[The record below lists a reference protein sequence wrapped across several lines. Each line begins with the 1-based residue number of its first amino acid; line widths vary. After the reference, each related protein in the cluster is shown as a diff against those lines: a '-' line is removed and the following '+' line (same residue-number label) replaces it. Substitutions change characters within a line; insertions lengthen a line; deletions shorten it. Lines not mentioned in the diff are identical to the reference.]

1 MKKALKFLLAISSL
15 ALCTAGVSPLIVSC
29 ASTNSKNDFD
39 YDANNQQLEINKS
52 ELVFPS
58 ANNNLFIAYNNLL
71 ATTKTKSSAVI
82 NEKLTAIYSQWLNSL
97 GMQFSE
103 IAFDLTNITIDG
115 FSISIPT
122 TIKDLKVTNSNN
134 SQNTPTI
141 NCNKT
146 KINFASISL
155 NKINDLIANNTY
167 NAPATQLFPGY
178 SLEDIQK
185 LPEQKLLEKIP
196 SLPNSTTIFK
206 GGENFPLP
214 TYSIIQTNDGSKAL
228 RVLIFTPNKSGGLG
242 QILVTQS
249 NLDIV
254 PIQANQEVK
263 NALGDD
269 VQNNW
274 QEVVNKYMIPI
285 PEQTLTSISGTSN
298 ANVVTSYEAAQNS
311 SLVTQKIASY
321 TKDIKT
327 FKTNLETDL
336 DFFLKNYLTSLS
348 TAWEQPG
355 LITSGIFT
363 SNNLTIDGNNK
374 LLTGSVAIMLN
385 NSTTGTKKIALP
397 ITNQEILVNGNSTL
411 TILIGFNKSS
421 LSPCLVTQDATKNT
435 AYLTTAFSNVS
446 LNVYQSPINNSS
458 EMKTRDSS
466 NVAVP
471 IVSTNFPTSVN
482 VFPYSYAMKTLVTN
496 VGFGNNL
503 ISSTSLINESL
514 KKIKVDDLKNLQLNQ
529 INTTYQN
536 VLVGVKAA
544 QNLLLK
550 IAENPTLFNFLQD
563 INQDL
568 YSIFYLL
575 TNDAN
580 LSSIVS
586 DLFSTKK
593 VSEYLYTNL
602 SKITALI
609 KKLVNTYPQLSTV
622 LNMLE
627 TIGNTNQT
635 LAQMQEWVKSI
646 ESLYPTLEKLLGA
659 NIQWIMPLL
668 KTIMTSLSHDDPSII
683 SLIFNNIDPIFQFL
697 LSTDNASNLD
707 ANVVNIIGIFHT
719 YLNSLAEFSAKQIN
733 ASKDPNKY
741 KNIKVLDILVYELT
755 TPNKDSTLLKSIAT
769 VLRIIQHNSPI
780 APILDKINSMIGS
793 EIKIPSELKDY
804 SSAEWQNKIFL
815 GNVTTYQVK
824 TTTIKKTSLTTQL
837 QKIIQSLVN
846 VTVNDKSS
854 DLYTSLSN
862 NVQTTIVKNDFAYHS
877 SSATVTQNL
886 SVKMN
891 FKETVKFDL
900 MPLLVLLDNVTCE
913 VSLSSPKATTKPTTP
928 ETGLT
933 PVSPGAISLSIL
945 NIIVATALPTDI
957 VIIPD
962 NYLQLSYTANNA
974 KLRPNVNTNTGMI
987 NWAYQLT
994 EQIAIAYESKDPKD
1008 PLHKNGVLP
1017 ASNTQYTGPSKT
1029 SKYYGSTY
1037 SNSTKPGSKT
1047 KFLGLVVDIKGVKI
1061 TVYLTDFIGF
1071 NGGLT
1076 NYVTASTNLTNG
1088 TVIPNYNSAI
1098 YSAGATV
1105 QQLKSNT
1112 DFTTYLAYLINN
1124 YGQWTNSTLSQKP
1137 EFSLRDGDGLSTKI
1151 KEYFK
1156 FGSDFST
1163 NKYVSYEYGF
1173 NASQYKFINLN
1184 KLKDLKI
1191 KDLIDLISNPQK
1203 LTQDN
1208 YTYTFNLIF
1217 SVPVLY
1223 KPYGS
1228 TTSSLVTNLTFTVT
1242 SNQAPKPTAPSQP
1255 AKPTNNLNN

>member
-1 MKKALKFLLAISSL
+1 MKKALKFWLAISSL

-71 ATTKTKSSAVI
+71 ETTKAKSSAII
-82 NEKLTAIYSQWLNSL
+82 NEKLTSIYSQWLNSL
-97 GMQFSE
+97 GMEFSE

-122 TIKDLKVTNSNN
+122 TIKDLKVINSDN

-321 TKDIKT
+321 AKDITT

-363 SNNLTIDGNNK
+363 SNNLTIDENNK
-374 LLTGSVAIMLN
+374 LLTGSVAIILN

-466 NVAVP
+466 NVATP

-482 VFPYSYAMKTLVTN
+482 IFPYSYAMKTLVTN

-514 KKIKVDDLKNLQLNQ
+514 KKLKVDDLKNLQLNQ

-668 KTIMTSLSHDDPSII
+668 KTIMTSLSKDDPSII
-683 SLIFNNIDPIFQFL
+683 SLILNNIDPIFQFL

-707 ANVVNIIGIFHT
+707 ANVVKIIGIFHT
-719 YLNSLAEFSAKQIN
+719 YLKSLAEFSAKQIG

-769 VLRIIQHNSPI
+769 VLQIIQPNSPI

-804 SSAEWQNKIFL
+804 SEAEWKNEQNKL
-815 GNVTTYQVK
+815 TKKWTYKVK
-824 TTTIKKTSLTTQL
+824 TTTIKTTSLTTQL

-862 NVQTTIVKNDFAYHS
+862 NVQTTIVKNDFTYNS

-900 MPLLVLLDNVTCE
+900 MPLLVLLDNVTGE
-913 VSLSSPKATTKPTTP
+913 VSLSSSKATSSKPTTP
-928 ETGLT
+928 EAGLST
-933 PVSPGAISLSIL
+933 VTPGAIKVSILSLSL
-945 NIIVATALPTDI
+945 ATTLPTDI
-957 VIIPD
+957 VIMPD
-962 NYLQLSYTANNA
+962 NYLQFSYIANNA

-987 NWAYQLT
+987 NWAYQLI
-994 EQIAIAYESKDPKD
+994 EQIAIAYESSESSKDPFRD
-1008 PLHKNGVLP
+1008 PLYIWGILV
-1017 ASNTQYTGPSKT
+1017 ASNTKYTGPSTT
-1029 SKYYGSTY
+1029 SSYYGSNY
-1037 SNSTKPGSKT
+1037 SNSDQT
-1047 KFLGLVVDIKGVKI
+1047 KFLGVTVVLANI
-1061 TVYLTDFIGF
+1061 YLTDFIGF

-1076 NYVTASTNLTNG
+1076 NYVTASTSLTNG
-1088 TVIPNYNSAI
+1088 TTIPNYNSAI

-1105 QQLKSNT
+1105 EQLKSDT
-1112 DFTTYLAYLINN
+1112 DFTTYLADLINN
-1124 YGQWTNSTLSQKP
+1124 YGQWTNNTLSKKP
-1137 EFSLRDGDGLSTKI
+1137 EFILKDGDGLSTKI

-1173 NASQYKFINLN
+1173 SASQYKLLN
-1184 KLKDLKI
+1184 DK
-1191 KDLIDLISNPQK
+1191 
-1203 LTQDN
+1203 

-1242 SNQAPKPTAPSQP
+1242 SNTKPTPTQP

>member
-1 MKKALKFLLAISSL
+1 MKKALKFWLAISSL
-15 ALCTAGVSPLIVSC
+15 ALCTAGVSPLIASC
-29 ASTNSKNDFD
+29 ANNNSKNDFD

-52 ELVFPS
+52 ALVFPS

-71 ATTKTKSSAVI
+71 ATTKTKSSAI
-82 NEKLTAIYSQWLNSL
+82 ISEKLTSIYSQWLNSL

-103 IAFDLTNITIDG
+103 IAFDLTNISIDG

-122 TIKDLKVTNSNN
+122 TIKDLKVINSDN

-155 NKINDLIANNTY
+155 NNINDLIANNTY
-167 NAPATQLFPGY
+167 SAPATQLFPGY
-178 SLEDIQK
+178 SLEAIQK
-185 LPEQKLLEKIP
+185 LPEQELLEKIP
-196 SLPNSTTIFK
+196 SLPNGAAIFN

-274 QEVVNKYMIPI
+274 QEVVNKYMTPI
-285 PEQTLTSISGTSN
+285 PEQTLTSISGTSI

-311 SLVTQKIASY
+311 NLVTQKIASY
-321 TKDIKT
+321 TKDATT
-327 FKTNLETDL
+327 FKTNLEIDL

-348 TAWEQPG
+348 TTWELPG

-363 SNNLTIDGNNK
+363 SNNLTIDENNK

-446 LNVYQSPINNSS
+446 LNVYQSPINNSP
-458 EMKTRDSS
+458 EINTRDSS
-466 NVAVP
+466 NVAAP
-471 IVSTNFPTSVN
+471 IVSTHFPTSVN

-496 VGFGNNL
+496 VGFGNN
-503 ISSTSLINESL
+503 IINSTSLINQSL
-514 KKIKVDDLKNLQLNQ
+514 QKLKADDLKNLQLNQ

-550 IAENPTLFNFLQD
+550 IAANPTLFNFLQD

-609 KKLVNTYPQLSTV
+609 KKLANTYPQLSTV

-659 NIQWIMPLL
+659 NVQWIMPLL
-668 KTIMTSLSHDDPSII
+668 KTIMTSLSKDDPSII

-697 LSTDNASNLD
+697 LSTDNAGNLD
-707 ANVVNIIGIFHT
+707 ANVVKIVGIFHT
-719 YLNSLAEFSAKQIN
+719 YLDSLAEFSAKQIG

-741 KNIKVLDILVYELT
+741 KNIRVLDILVYELT

-769 VLRIIQHNSPI
+769 VLEILQPDSPI
-780 APILDKINSMIGS
+780 AQILDKINSMIGS
-793 EIKIPSELKDY
+793 QITIPSELKDY
-804 SSAEWQNKIFL
+804 SGAEWTNNRSGL
-815 GNVTTYQVK
+815 SSWTYQVK
-824 TTTIKKTSLTTQL
+824 IATIKRTPLTTQL

-846 VTVNDKSS
+846 VTVGAKSF

-862 NVQTTIVKNDFAYHS
+862 NVQTTIEKNDFTYHS
-877 SSATVTQNL
+877 SSATLTQNL

-900 MPLLVLLDNVTCE
+900 MPLLVLLDNVTSK
-913 VSLSSPKATTKPTTP
+913 VSSSPFKAPSKPTTP
-928 ETGLT
+928 EGFIV
-933 PVSPGAISLSIL
+933 VSPGTILGISL
-945 NIIVATALPTDI
+945 ATTLPTDI
-957 VIIPD
+957 VIMPD

-994 EQIAIAYESKDPKD
+994 EQIAIAYDRI
-1008 PLHKNGVLP
+1008 LP
-1017 ASNTQYTGPSKT
+1017 ASNTKYIGPSTT
-1029 SKYYGSTY
+1029 SSYYGSYY
-1037 SNSTKPGSKT
+1037 SNKNKT
-1047 KFLGLVVDIKGVKI
+1047 RFLGVLVVLGIP
-1061 TVYLTDFIGF
+1061 TVYLTDLIGF

-1076 NYVTASTNLTNG
+1076 NYVTASTSLTNG
-1088 TVIPNYNSAI
+1088 TTIPNYNSAI

-1105 QQLKSNT
+1105 EQLKSDT
-1112 DFTTYLAYLINN
+1112 DFTTYLDNLINN
-1124 YGQWTNSTLSQKP
+1124 YGQWTNNTLSKKP
-1137 EFSLRDGDGLSTKI
+1137 EFSLRDGNDLSTKI
-1151 KEYFK
+1151 KEYFN

-1173 NASQYKFINLN
+1173 NASQYKL
-1184 KLKDLKI
+1184 I
-1191 KDLIDLISNPQK
+1191 KDK
-1203 LTQDN
+1203 

-1228 TTSSLVTNLTFTVT
+1228 TTSSLVTHLTFTVT
-1242 SNQAPKPTAPSQP
+1242 SDKKPTPTQP
-1255 AKPTNNLNN
+1255 AKPANNLNN

>member
-1 MKKALKFLLAISSL
+1 MKKALKFWLAISSL

-71 ATTKTKSSAVI
+71 ETTKAKSSAII
-82 NEKLTAIYSQWLNSL
+82 NEKLTSIYSQWLNSL
-97 GMQFSE
+97 GMEFSE

-122 TIKDLKVTNSNN
+122 TIKDLKVINSDN

-321 TKDIKT
+321 AKDITT

-363 SNNLTIDGNNK
+363 SNNLTIDENNK
-374 LLTGSVAIMLN
+374 LLTGSVAIILN

-466 NVAVP
+466 NVATP

-482 VFPYSYAMKTLVTN
+482 IFPYSYAMKTLVTN

-514 KKIKVDDLKNLQLNQ
+514 KKLKVDDLKNLQLNQ

-668 KTIMTSLSHDDPSII
+668 KTIMTSLSKDDPSII

-707 ANVVNIIGIFHT
+707 ANVVRIIGIFHT
-719 YLNSLAEFSAKQIN
+719 YLKSLAEFSAKQIN

-755 TPNKDSTLLKSIAT
+755 TANKDSTLLKSIAT
-769 VLRIIQHNSPI
+769 VLKILQPNSPI
-780 APILDKINSMIGS
+780 VPILYKINAMIGS

-804 SSAEWQNKIFL
+804 SSAEWKNQKSRL
-815 GNVTTYQVK
+815 GVWTYKVK
-824 TTTIKKTSLTTQL
+824 TTTIKKTSLTAQL
-837 QKIIQSLVN
+837 QKIIKSLVN
-846 VTVNDKSS
+846 VTVNNKSS

-862 NVQTTIVKNDFAYHS
+862 NVQTTKVQNDFAYNS

-900 MPLLVLLDNVTCE
+900 MPLLVLLDNVTGK
-913 VSLSSPKATTKPTTP
+913 VSLSSAKLASKPTTP
-928 ETGLT
+928 EADLT
-933 PVSPGAISLSIL
+933 TVSPGAIKVAFLSFSL
-945 NIIVATALPTDI
+945 ATTLPTDI
-957 VIIPD
+957 VITPY
-962 NYLQLSYTANNA
+962 NYLQFSYTANNA
-974 KLRPNVNTNTGMI
+974 KLRPNINTNTGMI

-994 EQIAIAYESKDPKD
+994 EQIAIAYDRI
-1008 PLHKNGVLP
+1008 LP
-1017 ASNTQYTGPSKT
+1017 ASNTKYTTT
-1029 SKYYGSTY
+1029 SETSSYYGSNY
-1037 SNSTKPGSKT
+1037 SNEGKT
-1047 KFLGLVVDIKGVKI
+1047 KTSFFWGIIPGF
-1061 TVYLTDFIGF
+1061 YLTDLIGF

-1076 NYVTASTNLTNG
+1076 NYVTASTSLTNG
-1088 TVIPNYNSAI
+1088 TVIPNYNNAI

-1105 QQLKSNT
+1105 EQLKSNT
-1112 DFTTYLAYLINN
+1112 DFTKYLDDLINN
-1124 YGQWTNSTLSQKP
+1124 YGQWTNGTLSKKP
-1137 EFSLRDGDGLSTKI
+1137 EFSLKDGNSLSTKI

-1173 NASQYKFINLN
+1173 SASQYKLIND
-1184 KLKDLKI
+1184 K
-1191 KDLIDLISNPQK
+1191 
-1203 LTQDN
+1203 

-1242 SNQAPKPTAPSQP
+1242 SDKAPTPTQP
-1255 AKPTNNLNN
+1255 ANLANNLNN

>member
-71 ATTKTKSSAVI
+71 ETTKAKSSAII

-122 TIKDLKVTNSNN
+122 TIKDLKVINSDN

-167 NAPATQLFPGY
+167 SAPATQLFPGY

-274 QEVVNKYMIPI
+274 QEVVNKYMTPI

-298 ANVVTSYEAAQNS
+298 ANIVTSYEAAQNS

-321 TKDIKT
+321 TKDITT

-363 SNNLTIDGNNK
+363 SNNLTIDENNK

-385 NSTTGTKKIALP
+385 NYTTGTQKIALP

-446 LNVYQSPINNSS
+446 LNVYQNPINNSS
-458 EMKTRDSS
+458 ARKTRDTS
-466 NVAVP
+466 NTVTP
-471 IVSTNFPTSVN
+471 IVSTSFPTSVN

-514 KKIKVDDLKNLQLNQ
+514 KKLKVDDLKNLQLNQ

-568 YSIFYLL
+568 YSIFYLV

-586 DLFSTKK
+586 DLFSTKR
-593 VSEYLYTNL
+593 VSEYLYANL

-646 ESLYPTLEKLLGA
+646 ESLYPTLEKLLGN

-668 KTIMTSLSHDDPSII
+668 KTIMTSLSQDDPSII

-697 LSTDNASNLD
+697 LSTNNASNLD
-707 ANVVNIIGIFHT
+707 ANVVKIIGIFQT
-719 YLNSLAEFSAKQIN
+719 YLNSLAEFSAKQIG

-755 TPNKDSTLLKSIAT
+755 TANKESTLLKSIAT
-769 VLRIIQHNSPI
+769 VLQILQPTSPI
-780 APILDKINSMIGS
+780 TPILDKINAMIGS
-793 EIKIPSELKDY
+793 DEIKIPSELKDY
-804 SSAEWQNKIFL
+804 SEAEWQNITEGKGTSWSPL
-815 GNVTTYQVK
+815 RVKTYQVK
-824 TTTIKKTSLTTQL
+824 TATIKTTALTAQL
-837 QKIIQSLVN
+837 QKIIQSFVN
-846 VTVNDKSS
+846 VTVNNNPS

-862 NVQTTIVKNDFAYHS
+862 NVQTTPVKNDFAYHS

-900 MPLLVLLDNVTCE
+900 MPLLVLLDNVTGE
-913 VSLSSPKATTKPTTP
+913 VSLSSFKPTNKPTTP
-928 ETGLT
+928 EGFTA
-933 PVSPGAISLSIL
+933 VSPGTILGISL
-945 NIIVATALPTDI
+945 ATTLPTDI
-957 VIIPD
+957 VIMPD
-962 NYLQLSYTANNA
+962 NYLQLSYTANNS
-974 KLRPNVNTNTGMI
+974 KLRPNVNTNTGII
-987 NWAYQLT
+987 NWAYQLK
-994 EQIAIAYESKDPKD
+994 EQIAIAYESKDKND
-1008 PLHKNGVLP
+1008 PLYTKGVLP
-1017 ASNTQYTGPSKT
+1017 ASNTKYTGPSTT
-1029 SKYYGSTY
+1029 SKYYGWKY
-1037 SNSTKPGSKT
+1037 SNKDKT
-1047 KFLGLVVDIKGVKI
+1047 KFLGVVVVLGIP
-1061 TVYLTDFIGF
+1061 TVFLTDFVGF

-1076 NYVTASTNLTNG
+1076 NYVTASTSLTNG

-1105 QQLKSNT
+1105 GQLKSDT
-1112 DFTTYLAYLINN
+1112 DFTKYLADLINN
-1124 YGQWTNSTLSQKP
+1124 YGQWTNNTLSKKP
-1137 EFSLRDGDGLSTKI
+1137 EFSLRDGNSLSTKI

-1173 NASQYKFINLN
+1173 SASQYKLIND
-1184 KLKDLKI
+1184 K
-1191 KDLIDLISNPQK
+1191 
-1203 LTQDN
+1203 

-1242 SNQAPKPTAPSQP
+1242 SNTKPTPTQP

>member
-71 ATTKTKSSAVI
+71 ETTKAKSSAII
-82 NEKLTAIYSQWLNSL
+82 NEKLTSIYSQWLNSL

-122 TIKDLKVTNSNN
+122 TIKDLKVINSDN

-155 NKINDLIANNTY
+155 NNINDLIANNTY
-167 NAPATQLFPGY
+167 SAPATQLFPGY

-196 SLPNSTTIFK
+196 SLPNSTTIFN

-254 PIQANQEVK
+254 PIQPNQEVK

-321 TKDIKT
+321 TKDITT

-363 SNNLTIDGNNK
+363 SNNLTIDENNK
-374 LLTGSVAIMLN
+374 LLTGSIAIMLN

-466 NVAVP
+466 NVLTP

-514 KKIKVDDLKNLQLNQ
+514 KKLKVDDLKNLQLNQ

-668 KTIMTSLSHDDPSII
+668 KTIMTSLSKDDPSII

-707 ANVVNIIGIFHT
+707 ANVVRIIGIFHT
-719 YLNSLAEFSAKQIN
+719 YLKSLAEFSAKQIN

-769 VLRIIQHNSPI
+769 VLQILQPNSPI
-780 APILDKINSMIGS
+780 APILDKINAMIGS

-804 SSAEWQNKIFL
+804 SDAEWQNITEGKGTSWSPL
-815 GNVTTYQVK
+815 RVKTYQVK
-824 TTTIKKTSLTTQL
+824 TTTIKTTALTAQL
-837 QKIIQSLVN
+837 QKIIQSFVN
-846 VTVNDKSS
+846 VTVNNNPS

-862 NVQTTIVKNDFAYHS
+862 NVQTTPVKNDFAYHS

-900 MPLLVLLDNVTCE
+900 MPLLVLLDNVTGE
-913 VSLSSPKATTKPTTP
+913 VSLSSFKPTNKPTTP
-928 ETGLT
+928 EGFTA
-933 PVSPGAISLSIL
+933 VSPGTILGISL
-945 NIIVATALPTDI
+945 ATTLPTDI
-957 VIIPD
+957 VIMPD
-962 NYLQLSYTANNA
+962 NYLQLSYTANNS

-987 NWAYQLT
+987 NWAYQLK
-994 EQIAIAYESKDPKD
+994 EQIAIAYESKDKND
-1008 PLHKNGVLP
+1008 PLYTKGVLP
-1017 ASNTQYTGPSKT
+1017 ASNTKYTGPSTT
-1029 SKYYGSTY
+1029 SKYYGWKY
-1037 SNSTKPGSKT
+1037 SNKDKT
-1047 KFLGLVVDIKGVKI
+1047 KFLGVVVVLGIP
-1061 TVYLTDFIGF
+1061 TVFLTDFVGF

-1076 NYVTASTNLTNG
+1076 NYVTASTSLTNG

-1105 QQLKSNT
+1105 EQLKSNT
-1112 DFTTYLAYLINN
+1112 DFTTYLADLINN
-1124 YGQWTNSTLSQKP
+1124 YGQWTNNTLSKKP
-1137 EFSLRDGDGLSTKI
+1137 EFSLKDGNSLSTKI

-1173 NASQYKFINLN
+1173 SASQYKLIND
-1184 KLKDLKI
+1184 K
-1191 KDLIDLISNPQK
+1191 
-1203 LTQDN
+1203 

>member
-1 MKKALKFLLAISSL
+1 MKKALKFWLAISSL

-71 ATTKTKSSAVI
+71 ATTKTKSSAII

-122 TIKDLKVTNSNN
+122 TIKDLKVINSDN

-155 NKINDLIANNTY
+155 NNINDLIANNTY
-167 NAPATQLFPGY
+167 SAPATQLFPGY

-274 QEVVNKYMIPI
+274 QEVVNKYMTPI

-321 TKDIKT
+321 TKDITT

-363 SNNLTIDGNNK
+363 SNNLTIDENNK
-374 LLTGSVAIMLN
+374 LLTGSIAIMLN

-514 KKIKVDDLKNLQLNQ
+514 KKLKVDDLKNLQLNQ

-668 KTIMTSLSHDDPSII
+668 KTIMTSLSKEDPSII

-697 LSTDNASNLD
+697 LSTNNASNLD
-707 ANVVNIIGIFHT
+707 ANVVKIIGIFHT

-769 VLRIIQHNSPI
+769 VLQIIQPNSPI

-793 EIKIPSELKDY
+793 QIKIPSELKDY
-804 SSAEWQNKIFL
+804 SEAEWQNMKGL
-815 GNVTTYQVK
+815 LSWTYKVK
-824 TTTIKKTSLTTQL
+824 TTTIKTTSLTTQL

-862 NVQTTIVKNDFAYHS
+862 NVQTTIVKNNFAYHS

-900 MPLLVLLDNVTCE
+900 MPLLVLLDNVTGE
-913 VSLSSPKATTKPTTP
+913 VSSSPFKAPNKPTTP
-928 ETGLT
+928 EGFIV
-933 PVSPGAISLSIL
+933 VSPGMILGIISL
-945 NIIVATALPTDI
+945 ATTLPTDI
-957 VIIPD
+957 VITPD

-994 EQIAIAYESKDPKD
+994 EQIAIAYESNDPKD
-1008 PLHKNGVLP
+1008 PLHTKGVLP
-1017 ASNTQYTGPSKT
+1017 ASNTKYTGPSKT
-1029 SKYYGSTY
+1029 SSYYGSNY
-1037 SNSTKPGSKT
+1037 SNSAKT
-1047 KFLGLVVDIKGVKI
+1047 KFLGITVIAV
-1061 TVYLTDFIGF
+1061 TVYLTDLIGF

-1076 NYVTASTNLTNG
+1076 NYVTASTSLTNG
-1088 TVIPNYNSAI
+1088 TVIPNYNNSI

-1105 QQLKSNT
+1105 EQLKSDI
-1112 DFTTYLAYLINN
+1112 DFTTYLANLINN
-1124 YGQWTNSTLSQKP
+1124 YGQWTNGTLSKKP
-1137 EFSLRDGDGLSTKI
+1137 EFSLRDGNGLSTKI

-1156 FGSDFST
+1156 FGSDFSA

-1173 NASQYKFINLN
+1173 SASQYKLIND
-1184 KLKDLKI
+1184 K
-1191 KDLIDLISNPQK
+1191 
-1203 LTQDN
+1203 

-1242 SNQAPKPTAPSQP
+1242 SDKAPTPTQP
-1255 AKPTNNLNN
+1255 ANLANNLNN

>member
-71 ATTKTKSSAVI
+71 ETTKAKSSAII

-103 IAFDLTNITIDG
+103 IQFDLTNITIDG

-122 TIKDLKVTNSNN
+122 TIKDLKVINSDN

-155 NKINDLIANNTY
+155 NKINGLIANNTY

-254 PIQANQEVK
+254 PIQPNQEVK

-274 QEVVNKYMIPI
+274 QEVVNKYMTPI

-321 TKDIKT
+321 AKDATT

-363 SNNLTIDGNNK
+363 SNNLTIDENNK
-374 LLTGSVAIMLN
+374 LLTGSIAIMLN

-411 TILIGFNKSS
+411 TILIAFNKSS

-466 NVAVP
+466 NVATP

-482 VFPYSYAMKTLVTN
+482 IFPYSYAMKTLVTN

-514 KKIKVDDLKNLQLNQ
+514 KKLKVDDLKNLQLNQ

-668 KTIMTSLSHDDPSII
+668 KTIMTSLSKDDPSII

-707 ANVVNIIGIFHT
+707 ANVVRIIGIFHT
-719 YLNSLAEFSAKQIN
+719 YLKSLAEFSAKQIN

-755 TPNKDSTLLKSIAT
+755 TANKDSTLLKSIAT
-769 VLRIIQHNSPI
+769 VLKILQPNSPI
-780 APILDKINSMIGS
+780 VPILYKINAMIGS

-804 SSAEWQNKIFL
+804 SEAEWKNKKSRL
-815 GNVTTYQVK
+815 GVWTYKVK
-824 TTTIKKTSLTTQL
+824 TTTIKTTSLTTQL
-837 QKIIQSLVN
+837 QKIIKSLVN
-846 VTVNDKSS
+846 VTVNNKSS

-862 NVQTTIVKNDFAYHS
+862 NVQTTKVKNDFAYNS

-900 MPLLVLLDNVTCE
+900 MPLLVLLDNVTGK
-913 VSLSSPKATTKPTTP
+913 VSLSSAKLASEPTTP
-928 ETGLT
+928 EADLT
-933 PVSPGAISLSIL
+933 KVSPGAIKVAFLSFSL
-945 NIIVATALPTDI
+945 ATTLPTDI
-957 VIIPD
+957 VITPY
-962 NYLQLSYTANNA
+962 NYLQFSYTANNA
-974 KLRPNVNTNTGMI
+974 KLRPNINTNTGMI

-994 EQIAIAYESKDPKD
+994 EQIAIAYDRI
-1008 PLHKNGVLP
+1008 LP
-1017 ASNTQYTGPSKT
+1017 ASNTKYTTT
-1029 SKYYGSTY
+1029 SETSSYYGSNY
-1037 SNSTKPGSKT
+1037 SNEGKT
-1047 KFLGLVVDIKGVKI
+1047 KTSFFWGIIPGF
-1061 TVYLTDFIGF
+1061 YLTDLIGF

-1076 NYVTASTNLTNG
+1076 NYVTASTSLTNG
-1088 TVIPNYNSAI
+1088 TVIPNYNNAI

-1105 QQLKSNT
+1105 EQLKSNT
-1112 DFTTYLAYLINN
+1112 DFTKYLDDLINN
-1124 YGQWTNSTLSQKP
+1124 YGQWTNGTLSKKP
-1137 EFSLRDGDGLSTKI
+1137 EFSLKDGNSLSTKI

-1173 NASQYKFINLN
+1173 SASQYKLIND
-1184 KLKDLKI
+1184 K
-1191 KDLIDLISNPQK
+1191 
-1203 LTQDN
+1203 

>member
-71 ATTKTKSSAVI
+71 ETTKAKSSAVI

-97 GMQFSE
+97 GMEFSE

-122 TIKDLKVTNSNN
+122 TIKDLKVINSDN

-167 NAPATQLFPGY
+167 SAPATQLFPGY

-254 PIQANQEVK
+254 PIQPNQEVK

-274 QEVVNKYMIPI
+274 QEVVNKYMTPI

-321 TKDIKT
+321 TKDITT

-363 SNNLTIDGNNK
+363 SNNLTIDENNK
-374 LLTGSVAIMLN
+374 LLTGSIAIMLN

-411 TILIGFNKSS
+411 TILIAFNKSS

-466 NVAVP
+466 NVLTP

-514 KKIKVDDLKNLQLNQ
+514 KKLKVDDLKNLQLNQ

-668 KTIMTSLSHDDPSII
+668 KTIMTSLSKDDPSII

-707 ANVVNIIGIFHT
+707 ANVVQIIGIFHT
-719 YLNSLAEFSAKQIN
+719 YLKSLAEFSAKQIG

-769 VLRIIQHNSPI
+769 VLQIIQPNSPI
-780 APILDKINSMIGS
+780 APILDKINAMIGS

-804 SSAEWQNKIFL
+804 SEAEWKNQKSWL
-815 GNVTTYQVK
+815 GVWTYKVK
-824 TTTIKKTSLTTQL
+824 TTTIKTTSLTTQL
-837 QKIIQSLVN
+837 QKIIKSLVN
-846 VTVNDKSS
+846 VTVNNKSS

-862 NVQTTIVKNDFAYHS
+862 NVQTTKVKNDFAYNS

-900 MPLLVLLDNVTCE
+900 MPLLVLLDNVTGK
-913 VSLSSPKATTKPTTP
+913 VSLSSAKLASKPTTP
-928 ETGLT
+928 EADLT
-933 PVSPGAISLSIL
+933 KVSPGAIKVAFLSFSL
-945 NIIVATALPTDI
+945 ATTLPTDI
-957 VIIPD
+957 VITPY
-962 NYLQLSYTANNA
+962 NYLQFSYTANNA
-974 KLRPNVNTNTGMI
+974 KLRPNINTNTGMI

-994 EQIAIAYESKDPKD
+994 EQIAIAYDRI
-1008 PLHKNGVLP
+1008 LP
-1017 ASNTQYTGPSKT
+1017 ASNTKYTTT
-1029 SKYYGSTY
+1029 SETSSYYGSNY
-1037 SNSTKPGSKT
+1037 SNEGKT
-1047 KFLGLVVDIKGVKI
+1047 KTSFFWGIIPGF
-1061 TVYLTDFIGF
+1061 YLTDLIGF

-1076 NYVTASTNLTNG
+1076 NYVTASTSLTNG
-1088 TVIPNYNSAI
+1088 TVIPNYNNSI

-1105 QQLKSNT
+1105 EQLKSDI
-1112 DFTTYLAYLINN
+1112 DFTTYLANLINN
-1124 YGQWTNSTLSQKP
+1124 YGQWTNGALSKKP
-1137 EFSLRDGDGLSTKI
+1137 EFSLRDGNGLSTKI

-1173 NASQYKFINLN
+1173 SASQYKLIND
-1184 KLKDLKI
+1184 K
-1191 KDLIDLISNPQK
+1191 
-1203 LTQDN
+1203 

-1242 SNQAPKPTAPSQP
+1242 SDKAPTPTQP
-1255 AKPTNNLNN
+1255 ANLANNLNN

>member
-1 MKKALKFLLAISSL
+1 MKKALKFWLAISSL

-71 ATTKTKSSAVI
+71 ETTKAKSSAII

-103 IAFDLTNITIDG
+103 IQFDLTNITIDG

-122 TIKDLKVTNSNN
+122 TIKDLKVINSDN

-146 KINFASISL
+146 KINFASISI
-155 NKINDLIANNTY
+155 NNINDLIANNTY
-167 NAPATQLFPGY
+167 SAPATQLFPGY

-321 TKDIKT
+321 AKDATT

-363 SNNLTIDGNNK
+363 SNNLTIDENNK
-374 LLTGSVAIMLN
+374 LLTGSIAIMLN

-411 TILIGFNKSS
+411 TILIAFNKSS

-466 NVAVP
+466 NVLTP

-514 KKIKVDDLKNLQLNQ
+514 KKLKVDDLKNLQLNQ

-668 KTIMTSLSHDDPSII
+668 KTIMTSLSKDDPSII

-707 ANVVNIIGIFHT
+707 ANKVVRIIGIFHT
-719 YLNSLAEFSAKQIN
+719 YLKSLAEFSAKQIN

-769 VLRIIQHNSPI
+769 VLQILQPNSPI
-780 APILDKINSMIGS
+780 APILDKINAMIGS

-804 SSAEWQNKIFL
+804 SDAEWQNITEGKGTSWSPL
-815 GNVTTYQVK
+815 RVKTYQVK
-824 TTTIKKTSLTTQL
+824 TTTIKTTALTAQL
-837 QKIIQSLVN
+837 QKIIQSFVN
-846 VTVNDKSS
+846 VTVNNNPS

-862 NVQTTIVKNDFAYHS
+862 NVQTTPVKNDFAYHS

-900 MPLLVLLDNVTCE
+900 MPLLVLLDNVTGE
-913 VSLSSPKATTKPTTP
+913 VSLSSFKPTNKPTTP
-928 ETGLT
+928 EGFTA
-933 PVSPGAISLSIL
+933 VSPGTILGISL
-945 NIIVATALPTDI
+945 ATTLPTDI
-957 VIIPD
+957 VIMPD
-962 NYLQLSYTANNA
+962 NYLQLSYTANNS

-987 NWAYQLT
+987 NWAYQLK
-994 EQIAIAYESKDPKD
+994 EQIAIAYESKDKND
-1008 PLHKNGVLP
+1008 PLYTKGVLP
-1017 ASNTQYTGPSKT
+1017 ASNTKYTGPSTT
-1029 SKYYGSTY
+1029 SKYYGWKY
-1037 SNSTKPGSKT
+1037 SNKDKT
-1047 KFLGLVVDIKGVKI
+1047 KFLGVVVVLGIP
-1061 TVYLTDFIGF
+1061 TVFLTDFVGF

-1076 NYVTASTNLTNG
+1076 NYVTASTSLTNG

-1105 QQLKSNT
+1105 EQLKSNT
-1112 DFTTYLAYLINN
+1112 DFTTYLADLINN
-1124 YGQWTNSTLSQKP
+1124 YGQWTNNTLSKKP
-1137 EFSLRDGDGLSTKI
+1137 EFSLKDGNSLSTKI

-1173 NASQYKFINLN
+1173 SASQYKLIND
-1184 KLKDLKI
+1184 K
-1191 KDLIDLISNPQK
+1191 
-1203 LTQDN
+1203 

>member
-1 MKKALKFLLAISSL
+1 MKKALKFWLAISSL

-71 ATTKTKSSAVI
+71 ETTKAKSSAII
-82 NEKLTAIYSQWLNSL
+82 NEKLTSIYSQWLNSL

-103 IAFDLTNITIDG
+103 IAFDLTNIAIDG

-122 TIKDLKVTNSNN
+122 TIKDLKVINSDN

-167 NAPATQLFPGY
+167 SAPATQLFPGY

-254 PIQANQEVK
+254 PIQPNQEVK

-274 QEVVNKYMIPI
+274 QEVVNKYMTPI

-321 TKDIKT
+321 TKDITT

-363 SNNLTIDGNNK
+363 SNNLTIDENNK
-374 LLTGSVAIMLN
+374 LLTGSIAIMLN

-411 TILIGFNKSS
+411 TILIAFNKSS

-466 NVAVP
+466 NVLTP

-514 KKIKVDDLKNLQLNQ
+514 KKLKVDDLKNLQLNQ

-668 KTIMTSLSHDDPSII
+668 KTIMTSLSKDDPSII

-697 LSTDNASNLD
+697 LSTNNASNLD
-707 ANVVNIIGIFHT
+707 ANVVKIIGIFHT
-719 YLNSLAEFSAKQIN
+719 YLKSLAEFSAKQIN

-755 TPNKDSTLLKSIAT
+755 TPNKDSTLLKSIVT
-769 VLRIIQHNSPI
+769 VLQIIQPNSPI

-804 SSAEWQNKIFL
+804 SEAEWKNEQNKL
-815 GNVTTYQVK
+815 TKKWTYKVK
-824 TTTIKKTSLTTQL
+824 TTTIKTTSLTTQL

-862 NVQTTIVKNDFAYHS
+862 NVQTTIVKNDFTYNS

-900 MPLLVLLDNVTCE
+900 MPLLVLLDNVTGE
-913 VSLSSPKATTKPTTP
+913 VSLSSSKATSSKPTTP
-928 ETGLT
+928 EAGLST
-933 PVSPGAISLSIL
+933 VTPGAIKVSILSLSL
-945 NIIVATALPTDI
+945 ATTLPTDI
-957 VIIPD
+957 VIMPD
-962 NYLQLSYTANNA
+962 NYLQFSYIANNA

-994 EQIAIAYESKDPKD
+994 EQIAIAYESSESSKDPFRD
-1008 PLHKNGVLP
+1008 PLYIWGILV
-1017 ASNTQYTGPSKT
+1017 ASNTKYTGPSTT
-1029 SKYYGSTY
+1029 SSYYGSNY
-1037 SNSTKPGSKT
+1037 SNSDQT
-1047 KFLGLVVDIKGVKI
+1047 KFLGVTVVLANI
-1061 TVYLTDFIGF
+1061 YLTDFIGF

-1076 NYVTASTNLTNG
+1076 NYVTASTSLTNG
-1088 TVIPNYNSAI
+1088 TTIPNYNSAI

-1105 QQLKSNT
+1105 EQLKSNT
-1112 DFTTYLAYLINN
+1112 DFTTYLDNLINN
-1124 YGQWTNSTLSQKP
+1124 YGQWTNNTLSKKP
-1137 EFSLRDGDGLSTKI
+1137 EFSLRDGNDLSTKI

-1156 FGSDFST
+1156 FGSDFNT

-1173 NASQYKFINLN
+1173 SASQYKLIND
-1184 KLKDLKI
+1184 K
-1191 KDLIDLISNPQK
+1191 
-1203 LTQDN
+1203 

>member
-1 MKKALKFLLAISSL
+1 MKKALKFWLAISSL

-71 ATTKTKSSAVI
+71 ETTKAKSSAII
-82 NEKLTAIYSQWLNSL
+82 NEKLTSIYSQWLNSL

-122 TIKDLKVTNSNN
+122 TIKDLKVINSDN

-146 KINFASISL
+146 KINFASISI
-155 NKINDLIANNTY
+155 NNINDLIANNTY
-167 NAPATQLFPGY
+167 SAPATQLFPGY

-254 PIQANQEVK
+254 PIQPNQEVK
-263 NALGDD
+263 NALGDN

-321 TKDIKT
+321 TKDITT

-363 SNNLTIDGNNK
+363 SNNLTIDENNK

-385 NSTTGTKKIALP
+385 NYTTGTKKIALP

-466 NVAVP
+466 NVATP

-514 KKIKVDDLKNLQLNQ
+514 KKLKVDDLKNLQLNQ

-668 KTIMTSLSHDDPSII
+668 KTIMTSLSKDDPSII
-683 SLIFNNIDPIFQFL
+683 SLILNNIDPIFQFL

-707 ANVVNIIGIFHT
+707 ANVVKIIGIFHT
-719 YLNSLAEFSAKQIN
+719 YLKSLAEFSAKQIN

-769 VLRIIQHNSPI
+769 VLQIIQPNSPI

-804 SSAEWQNKIFL
+804 SEAEWKNEQNKL
-815 GNVTTYQVK
+815 TKKWTYKVK
-824 TTTIKKTSLTTQL
+824 TTTIKTTSLTTQL

-862 NVQTTIVKNDFAYHS
+862 NVQTTIVKNDFTYNS

-900 MPLLVLLDNVTCE
+900 MPLLVLLDNVTGE
-913 VSLSSPKATTKPTTP
+913 VSLSSSKATSSKPTTP
-928 ETGLT
+928 EAGLST
-933 PVSPGAISLSIL
+933 VTPGAIKVSILSLSL
-945 NIIVATALPTDI
+945 ATTLPTDI
-957 VIIPD
+957 VIMPD
-962 NYLQLSYTANNA
+962 NYLQFSYIANNA

-987 NWAYQLT
+987 NWAYQLI
-994 EQIAIAYESKDPKD
+994 EQIAIAYESSESSKDPFRD
-1008 PLHKNGVLP
+1008 PLYIWGILV
-1017 ASNTQYTGPSKT
+1017 ASNTKYTGPSTT
-1029 SKYYGSTY
+1029 SSYYGSNY
-1037 SNSTKPGSKT
+1037 SNSDQT
-1047 KFLGLVVDIKGVKI
+1047 KFLGVTVVLANI
-1061 TVYLTDFIGF
+1061 YLTDFIGF

-1076 NYVTASTNLTNG
+1076 NYVTASTSLTNG
-1088 TVIPNYNSAI
+1088 TTIPNYNSAI

-1105 QQLKSNT
+1105 EQLKSDT
-1112 DFTTYLAYLINN
+1112 DFTTYLADLINN
-1124 YGQWTNSTLSQKP
+1124 YGQWTNNTLSKKP
-1137 EFSLRDGDGLSTKI
+1137 EFILKDGDGLSTKI
-1151 KEYFK
+1151 KEYFN

-1173 NASQYKFINLN
+1173 SASQYKLLN
-1184 KLKDLKI
+1184 DK
-1191 KDLIDLISNPQK
+1191 
-1203 LTQDN
+1203 

-1242 SNQAPKPTAPSQP
+1242 SNTKPTPTQP

>member
-1 MKKALKFLLAISSL
+1 MKKALKFWLAISSL

-71 ATTKTKSSAVI
+71 ETTKAKSSAII

-103 IAFDLTNITIDG
+103 IQFDLTNITIDG

-122 TIKDLKVTNSNN
+122 TIKDLKVINSDN

-146 KINFASISL
+146 KINFASISI
-155 NKINDLIANNTY
+155 NNINDLIANNTY
-167 NAPATQLFPGY
+167 SAPATQLFPGY

-321 TKDIKT
+321 TKDITT

-363 SNNLTIDGNNK
+363 SNNLTIDENNK
-374 LLTGSVAIMLN
+374 LLTGSIAIMLN

-411 TILIGFNKSS
+411 TILIAFNKSS

-466 NVAVP
+466 NVLTP

-514 KKIKVDDLKNLQLNQ
+514 KKLKVDDLKNLQLNQ

-668 KTIMTSLSHDDPSII
+668 KTIMTSLSKDDPSII

-707 ANVVNIIGIFHT
+707 ANVVRIIGIFHT

-741 KNIKVLDILVYELT
+741 KNIRVLDILVYELT
-755 TPNKDSTLLKSIAT
+755 TANKDSTLLKSIAT
-769 VLRIIQHNSPI
+769 VLQIIQPNSPI
-780 APILDKINSMIGS
+780 APILDKINAMIGS
-793 EIKIPSELKDY
+793 QIKIPSELKDY
-804 SSAEWQNKIFL
+804 SEAVWANKRSGL
-815 GNVTTYQVK
+815 SWTYQVK
-824 TTTIKKTSLTTQL
+824 TTTIKTTALTAQL
-837 QKIIQSLVN
+837 QKIIQSFVN
-846 VTVNDKSS
+846 VTVNNNPS

-862 NVQTTIVKNDFAYHS
+862 NVQTTPVKNDFAYHS

-900 MPLLVLLDNVTCE
+900 MPLLVLLDNVTGE
-913 VSLSSPKATTKPTTP
+913 VSLSSFKPTNKPTTP
-928 ETGLT
+928 EGFTA
-933 PVSPGAISLSIL
+933 VSPGTILGISL
-945 NIIVATALPTDI
+945 ATTLPTDI
-957 VIIPD
+957 VIMPD
-962 NYLQLSYTANNA
+962 NYLQLSYTANNS

-987 NWAYQLT
+987 NWAYQLK
-994 EQIAIAYESKDPKD
+994 EQIAIAYESKDKND
-1008 PLHKNGVLP
+1008 PLYTKGVLP
-1017 ASNTQYTGPSKT
+1017 ASNTKYTGPSTT
-1029 SKYYGSTY
+1029 SKYYGWKY
-1037 SNSTKPGSKT
+1037 SNKDKT
-1047 KFLGLVVDIKGVKI
+1047 KFLGVVVVLGIP
-1061 TVYLTDFIGF
+1061 TVFLTDFVGF

-1076 NYVTASTNLTNG
+1076 NYVTASTSLTNG

-1105 QQLKSNT
+1105 EQLKSNT
-1112 DFTTYLAYLINN
+1112 DFTTYLADLINN
-1124 YGQWTNSTLSQKP
+1124 YGQWTNNTLSKKP
-1137 EFSLRDGDGLSTKI
+1137 EFSLKDGNSLSTKI

-1173 NASQYKFINLN
+1173 SASQYKLIND
-1184 KLKDLKI
+1184 K
-1191 KDLIDLISNPQK
+1191 
-1203 LTQDN
+1203 

>member
-71 ATTKTKSSAVI
+71 ETTKAKSSAII
-82 NEKLTAIYSQWLNSL
+82 NEKLTSIYSQWLNSL

-122 TIKDLKVTNSNN
+122 TIKDLKVINSDN

-155 NKINDLIANNTY
+155 NNINDLIANNTY
-167 NAPATQLFPGY
+167 SAPATQLFPGY
-178 SLEDIQK
+178 TLEDIQK

-196 SLPNSTTIFK
+196 SLPNSTTIFN

-254 PIQANQEVK
+254 PIQPNQEVK

-274 QEVVNKYMIPI
+274 QEVVNKYMTPI

-311 SLVTQKIASY
+311 SLVTQKIANY
-321 TKDIKT
+321 IKDITT

-363 SNNLTIDGNNK
+363 SNNLTIDENNK
-374 LLTGSVAIMLN
+374 LLTGSIAIMLN

-411 TILIGFNKSS
+411 TILIAFNKSS

-435 AYLTTAFSNVS
+435 AYLTTAFSNIS

-466 NVAVP
+466 NVATP

-514 KKIKVDDLKNLQLNQ
+514 KKLKVDDLKNLQLNQ

-668 KTIMTSLSHDDPSII
+668 KTIMTSLSKDDPSII

-697 LSTDNASNLD
+697 LSTNNASNLD
-707 ANVVNIIGIFHT
+707 ANVVKIIGIFHT
-719 YLNSLAEFSAKQIN
+719 YLKSLAEFSAKQIN

-769 VLRIIQHNSPI
+769 VLQILQPNSPI
-780 APILDKINSMIGS
+780 APILDKINAMIGS
-793 EIKIPSELKDY
+793 QITIPSELKDY
-804 SSAEWQNKIFL
+804 SEAVWQNEKNKL
-815 GNVTTYQVK
+815 TQKWTYKVK
-824 TTTIKKTSLTTQL
+824 TDTIKTTSLTTQL

-846 VTVNDKSS
+846 VTVNNNPS

-862 NVQTTIVKNDFAYHS
+862 NVQTTIVKNYFAYHS

-900 MPLLVLLDNVTCE
+900 MPLLVLLDNVTGE
-913 VSLSSPKATTKPTTP
+913 VSLSSPKATNKATTP
-928 ETGLT
+928 EAGLSIVT
-933 PVSPGAISLSIL
+933 PGAISLSIL
-945 NIIVATALPTDI
+945 SISLATTLPTDI
-957 VIIPD
+957 VIMPD
-962 NYLQLSYTANNA
+962 NYLQFSYTANNA

-994 EQIAIAYESKDPKD
+994 EQIAIAYESKDKKD
-1008 PLHKNGVLP
+1008 PLYKNGVFP
-1017 ASNTQYTGPSKT
+1017 ASNTKYTGPSVT
-1029 SKYYGSTY
+1029 SSYYGSNY
-1037 SNSTKPGSKT
+1037 SDSTKT
-1047 KFLGLVVDIKGVKI
+1047 KFLYLNIIIG
-1061 TVYLTDFIGF
+1061 YLTNLISF

-1076 NYVTASTNLTNG
+1076 NYVTASTSLTNG
-1088 TVIPNYNSAI
+1088 TTIPNYNSAI
-1098 YSAGATV
+1098 YSAGAIV
-1105 QQLKSNT
+1105 EQLKSDT
-1112 DFTTYLAYLINN
+1112 DFTTYLDNLINN
-1124 YGQWTNSTLSQKP
+1124 YGQWTNNTLSKKP
-1137 EFSLRDGDGLSTKI
+1137 EFSLRDGNDLSAKI

-1173 NASQYKFINLN
+1173 SASQYKLLN
-1184 KLKDLKI
+1184 DK
-1191 KDLIDLISNPQK
+1191 
-1203 LTQDN
+1203 

-1242 SNQAPKPTAPSQP
+1242 SNTKPTPTQP

>member
-71 ATTKTKSSAVI
+71 ETTKAKSSAII
-82 NEKLTAIYSQWLNSL
+82 NEKLTSIYSQWLNSL

-103 IAFDLTNITIDG
+103 IQFDLTNITIDG

-122 TIKDLKVTNSNN
+122 TIKDLKVINSDN

-146 KINFASISL
+146 KINFASISI
-155 NKINDLIANNTY
+155 NNINDLIANNTY
-167 NAPATQLFPGY
+167 SAPATQLFPGY

-254 PIQANQEVK
+254 PIQPNQEVK

-321 TKDIKT
+321 TKDITT

-363 SNNLTIDGNNK
+363 SNNLTIDENNK

-385 NSTTGTKKIALP
+385 NYTTGTKKIALP

-466 NVAVP
+466 NALTP

-514 KKIKVDDLKNLQLNQ
+514 KKLKVDDLKNLQLNQ

-668 KTIMTSLSHDDPSII
+668 KTIMTSLSKDDPSII

-707 ANVVNIIGIFHT
+707 DKVVKIIGIFHT
-719 YLNSLAEFSAKQIN
+719 YLKSLAEFSAKQIG

-769 VLRIIQHNSPI
+769 VLQIIQPNSPI

-804 SSAEWQNKIFL
+804 SEAEWKNEQNKL
-815 GNVTTYQVK
+815 TKKWTYKVK
-824 TTTIKKTSLTTQL
+824 TTTIKTTSLTTQL

-862 NVQTTIVKNDFAYHS
+862 NVQTTIVKNDFTYNS

-900 MPLLVLLDNVTCE
+900 MPLLVLLDNVTGE
-913 VSLSSPKATTKPTTP
+913 VSLSSPKVTSKPTIP
-928 ETGLT
+928 EAGLST
-933 PVSPGAISLSIL
+933 VTPGAIKVSILSLSL
-945 NIIVATALPTDI
+945 ATTLPTDI
-957 VIIPD
+957 VIMPD
-962 NYLQLSYTANNA
+962 NYLQFSYIANNA

-987 NWAYQLT
+987 NWAYQLI
-994 EQIAIAYESKDPKD
+994 EQIAIAYESSESSKDPFRD
-1008 PLHKNGVLP
+1008 PLYIWGILV
-1017 ASNTQYTGPSKT
+1017 ASNTKYTGPSTT
-1029 SKYYGSTY
+1029 SSYYGSNY
-1037 SNSTKPGSKT
+1037 SNSDQT
-1047 KFLGLVVDIKGVKI
+1047 KFLGVTVVLANI
-1061 TVYLTDFIGF
+1061 YLTDFIGF

-1076 NYVTASTNLTNG
+1076 NYVTASTSLTNG
-1088 TVIPNYNSAI
+1088 TTIPNYNSAI

-1105 QQLKSNT
+1105 EQLKSDT
-1112 DFTTYLAYLINN
+1112 DFTTYLADLINN
-1124 YGQWTNSTLSQKP
+1124 YGQWTNNTLSKKP
-1137 EFSLRDGDGLSTKI
+1137 EFILKDGDGLSTKI

-1173 NASQYKFINLN
+1173 SASQYKLLN
-1184 KLKDLKI
+1184 DK
-1191 KDLIDLISNPQK
+1191 
-1203 LTQDN
+1203 

-1242 SNQAPKPTAPSQP
+1242 SNTKPTPTQP

>member
-1 MKKALKFLLAISSL
+1 MKKALKFWLAISSL

-29 ASTNSKNDFD
+29 ANTNSKNDFD

-71 ATTKTKSSAVI
+71 ETTKAKSSAVI
-82 NEKLTAIYSQWLNSL
+82 NEKLTSIYSQWLNSL

-122 TIKDLKVTNSNN
+122 TIKDLKVINSDN

-321 TKDIKT
+321 TKDITT

-363 SNNLTIDGNNK
+363 SNNLTIDENNK
-374 LLTGSVAIMLN
+374 LLTGSIAIMLN

-411 TILIGFNKSS
+411 TILIAFNKSS

-466 NVAVP
+466 NVATP

-482 VFPYSYAMKTLVTN
+482 IFPYSYAMKTLVTN

-514 KKIKVDDLKNLQLNQ
+514 KKLKVDDLKNLQLNQ

-668 KTIMTSLSHDDPSII
+668 KTIMTSLSQDDPSII

-697 LSTDNASNLD
+697 LSTDNAGNLD
-707 ANVVNIIGIFHT
+707 DKVVKIVGIFHT
-719 YLNSLAEFSAKQIN
+719 YLNSLAEFSAKQIG

-769 VLRIIQHNSPI
+769 VLQNSPI
-780 APILDKINSMIGS
+780 ASILDKINSMIGS
-793 EIKIPSELKDY
+793 QIKIPSELKDY
-804 SSAEWQNKIFL
+804 SSAEWKKTIW
-815 GNVTTYQVK
+815 GKYQVK
-824 TTTIKKTSLTTQL
+824 TTTIKTTSLTNQL

-846 VTVNDKSS
+846 VTVGVKSS
-854 DLYTSLSN
+854 DLYTALSN
-862 NVQTTIVKNDFAYHS
+862 NVQTTIVKNDFAYNS
-877 SSATVTQNL
+877 SSATVTQHL

-900 MPLLVLLDNVTCE
+900 MPLLVLLDNITGE
-913 VSLSSPKATTKPTTP
+913 ISLSSPKATSKPTTP

-933 PVSPGAISLSIL
+933 TVTPGAISLSIL
-945 NIIVATALPTDI
+945 SISLATTLPTDI
-957 VIIPD
+957 VINSD
-962 NYLQLSYTANNA
+962 NYLQLSYTTNNA

-994 EQIAIAYESKDPKD
+994 EQLAIAYESKDAND
-1008 PLHKNGVLP
+1008 ALYKNGILP
-1017 ASNTQYTGPSKT
+1017 ASNTQYTTKFNKNS
-1029 SKYYGSTY
+1029 YYGSNY
-1037 SNSTKPGSKT
+1037 SNSTKT
-1047 KFLGLVVDIKGVKI
+1047 AFLGVPVTLL

-1076 NYVTASTNLTNG
+1076 NYVTASTSLTNG
-1088 TVIPNYNSAI
+1088 TVIPNYNNAI

-1105 QQLKSNT
+1105 EQLKSDT
-1112 DFTTYLAYLINN
+1112 DFTTYLADLINN
-1124 YGQWTNSTLSQKP
+1124 YGQWTNNTLSKKP
-1137 EFSLRDGDGLSTKI
+1137 EFSLRDDNDFSTKI
-1151 KEYFK
+1151 KEYFN

-1173 NASQYKFINLN
+1173 NASQYKLINLN
-1184 KLKDLKI
+1184 KLKGLTLKDI
-1191 KDLIDLISNPQK
+1191 IDLIKDPKK

-1228 TTSSLVTNLTFTVT
+1228 TTSSLVTHLTFTVT
-1242 SNQAPKPTAPSQP
+1242 SDKKPTPTPSQP
-1255 AKPTNNLNN
+1255 TKPANNLNN

>member
-1 MKKALKFLLAISSL
+1 MKKALKFWLAISSL
-15 ALCTAGVSPLIVSC
+15 ALCTAGVAPLIVSC

-71 ATTKTKSSAVI
+71 ETTKAKSSAVI
-82 NEKLTAIYSQWLNSL
+82 NEKLTSIYSQWLNSL
-97 GMQFSE
+97 GMQFNE

-122 TIKDLKVTNSNN
+122 TIKDLKVINSDN

-155 NKINDLIANNTY
+155 NNINDLIANNTY
-167 NAPATQLFPGY
+167 SAPATQLFPGY

-196 SLPNSTTIFK
+196 SLPNGTTIFK

-254 PIQANQEVK
+254 PIQPNQEVK

-274 QEVVNKYMIPI
+274 QEVVNKYMTPI

-321 TKDIKT
+321 TKDITT

-363 SNNLTIDGNNK
+363 SNNLTIDENNK

-435 AYLTTAFSNVS
+435 AYLTTAFSKVS

-458 EMKTRDSS
+458 ETKTRDSS
-466 NVAVP
+466 NVVAP
-471 IVSTNFPTSVN
+471 IVSTTFPTSVN

-503 ISSTSLINESL
+503 INSTSLINESL
-514 KKIKVDDLKNLQLNQ
+514 KKLKVDDLKNLQLNQ

-668 KTIMTSLSHDDPSII
+668 KTIMTSLSKDDPSII

-697 LSTDNASNLD
+697 LSTNNASNLD
-707 ANVVNIIGIFHT
+707 ANVVRIIGIFNT

-769 VLRIIQHNSPI
+769 VLQIIQPNSPI

-804 SSAEWQNKIFL
+804 SEAEWKNEQNKL
-815 GNVTTYQVK
+815 TKKWTYKVK
-824 TTTIKKTSLTTQL
+824 TTTIKTTSLTTQL

-862 NVQTTIVKNDFAYHS
+862 NVQTTIVENDFTYNS

-900 MPLLVLLDNVTCE
+900 MPLLVLLDNVTGE
-913 VSLSSPKATTKPTTP
+913 VSLSSSKATSSKPTTP
-928 ETGLT
+928 EVGLST
-933 PVSPGAISLSIL
+933 VTPGAIKVSILSLSL
-945 NIIVATALPTDI
+945 ATTLPTDI
-957 VIIPD
+957 VIMPD
-962 NYLQLSYTANNA
+962 NYLQFSYIANNA

-994 EQIAIAYESKDPKD
+994 EQIAIAYESSESSKDPFRD
-1008 PLHKNGVLP
+1008 PLYIWGILV
-1017 ASNTQYTGPSKT
+1017 ASNTKYTGPSTT
-1029 SKYYGSTY
+1029 SSYYGSNY
-1037 SNSTKPGSKT
+1037 SNSDQT
-1047 KFLGLVVDIKGVKI
+1047 KFLGVTVVLANI
-1061 TVYLTDFIGF
+1061 YLTDFIGF

-1076 NYVTASTNLTNG
+1076 NYVTASTSLTNG
-1088 TVIPNYNSAI
+1088 TTIPNYNSAI

-1105 QQLKSNT
+1105 GQLKSDT
-1112 DFTTYLAYLINN
+1112 DFTKYLADLINN
-1124 YGQWTNSTLSQKP
+1124 YGQWTNNTLSKKP
-1137 EFSLRDGDGLSTKI
+1137 EFSLRDGNGLSTKI

-1173 NASQYKFINLN
+1173 SASQYKLIND
-1184 KLKDLKI
+1184 K
-1191 KDLIDLISNPQK
+1191 
-1203 LTQDN
+1203 

-1217 SVPVLY
+1217 SAPVLY

>member
-1 MKKALKFLLAISSL
+1 MKKALKFWLAISSL

-71 ATTKTKSSAVI
+71 ETTKAKSSAVI
-82 NEKLTAIYSQWLNSL
+82 NEKLTSIYSQWLNSL

-122 TIKDLKVTNSNN
+122 TIKGLKVINSDN

-155 NKINDLIANNTY
+155 NNINDLIANNTY
-167 NAPATQLFPGY
+167 SAPATQLFPGY

-274 QEVVNKYMIPI
+274 QEVVNKYMTPI

-321 TKDIKT
+321 TKDITT

-363 SNNLTIDGNNK
+363 SNNLTIDENNK
-374 LLTGSVAIMLN
+374 LLTGSIAIMLN

-421 LSPCLVTQDATKNT
+421 LSPFLVTQDATKNT

-466 NVAVP
+466 NVATP

-482 VFPYSYAMKTLVTN
+482 IFPYSYAMKTLVTN

-514 KKIKVDDLKNLQLNQ
+514 KKLKVDDLKNLQLNQ

-668 KTIMTSLSHDDPSII
+668 KTIMTSLSKDDPSII

-707 ANVVNIIGIFHT
+707 ANVVKIIGIFNT
-719 YLNSLAEFSAKQIN
+719 YLKSLAEFSAKQIN

-755 TPNKDSTLLKSIAT
+755 TANKDSTLLKSIAT
-769 VLRIIQHNSPI
+769 VLQILQPNSPI
-780 APILDKINSMIGS
+780 APILDKINAMIGS

-804 SSAEWQNKIFL
+804 SEAVWQNKKSWFSW
-815 GNVTTYQVK
+815 TYKVK
-824 TTTIKKTSLTTQL
+824 TATIKKTPLTNQL

-846 VTVNDKSS
+846 VTVGAKSS
-854 DLYTSLSN
+854 DLYTALSN
-862 NVQTTIVKNDFAYHS
+862 NIQTTIVKNDFSYYS

-900 MPLLVLLDNVTCE
+900 MPLLVLLDNVTGE
-913 VSLSSPKATTKPTTP
+913 VSLSSSKVTSKPTIP
-928 ETGLT
+928 ESDLT
-933 PVSPGAISLSIL
+933 DVSPGAIRLSIL
-945 NIIVATALPTDI
+945 SISLATTLPTDI
-957 VIIPD
+957 VIMPD

-994 EQIAIAYESKDPKD
+994 EQIAIAYESKDQNN
-1008 PLHKNGVLP
+1008 PLYKNGVLP
-1017 ASNTQYTGPSKT
+1017 ASNTKYTGPTVMS
-1029 SKYYGSTY
+1029 SYYGSNY
-1037 SNSTKPGSKT
+1037 SSKDKT
-1047 KFLGLVVDIKGVKI
+1047 RFLGVVIGI
-1061 TVYLTDFIGF
+1061 TVYLTDFISF

-1076 NYVTASTNLTNG
+1076 NYVTTSTSLTNG
-1088 TVIPNYNSAI
+1088 IVIPNYNSAI

-1105 QQLKSNT
+1105 EQLKSNT
-1112 DFTTYLAYLINN
+1112 DFTTYLADLINN
-1124 YGQWTNSTLSQKP
+1124 YGQWTDGTLSKKP
-1137 EFSLRDGDGLSTKI
+1137 EFNLRDGNSLSTKI
-1151 KEYFK
+1151 KEYFN

-1173 NASQYKFINLN
+1173 NASQYKLGDN
-1184 KLKDLKI
+1184 K
-1191 KDLIDLISNPQK
+1191 
-1203 LTQDN
+1203 

-1242 SNQAPKPTAPSQP
+1242 SDKAPTPTPTQP

>member
-71 ATTKTKSSAVI
+71 ETTKAKSSAVI

-97 GMQFSE
+97 GMEFSE

-122 TIKDLKVTNSNN
+122 TIKDLKVINSDN

-167 NAPATQLFPGY
+167 SAPATQLFPGY

-254 PIQANQEVK
+254 PIQPNQEVK

-274 QEVVNKYMIPI
+274 QEVVNKYMTPI

-321 TKDIKT
+321 TKDITT

-363 SNNLTIDGNNK
+363 SNNLTIDENNK
-374 LLTGSVAIMLN
+374 LLTGSIAIMLN

-411 TILIGFNKSS
+411 TILIAFNKSS

-466 NVAVP
+466 NVLTP

-514 KKIKVDDLKNLQLNQ
+514 KKLKVDDLKNLQLNQ

-568 YSIFYLL
+568 YNIFYLL

-668 KTIMTSLSHDDPSII
+668 KTIMTSLSKDDPSII

-707 ANVVNIIGIFHT
+707 ANVVRIIGIFHT
-719 YLNSLAEFSAKQIN
+719 YLKSLAEFSAKQIN

-755 TPNKDSTLLKSIAT
+755 TANKDSTLLKSIAT
-769 VLRIIQHNSPI
+769 VLQILQPNSPI
-780 APILDKINSMIGS
+780 APILDKINAMIGS

-804 SSAEWQNKIFL
+804 SDAEWQNITEGKGTSWSPL
-815 GNVTTYQVK
+815 RVKTYQVK
-824 TTTIKKTSLTTQL
+824 TTTIKTTALTAQL
-837 QKIIQSLVN
+837 QKIIQSFVN
-846 VTVNDKSS
+846 VTVNNNPS

-862 NVQTTIVKNDFAYHS
+862 NVQTTPVKNDFAYHS

-900 MPLLVLLDNVTCE
+900 MPLLVLLDNVTGE
-913 VSLSSPKATTKPTTP
+913 VSLSSFKPTNKPTTP
-928 ETGLT
+928 EGFTAVL
-933 PVSPGAISLSIL
+933 PGTILGISL
-945 NIIVATALPTDI
+945 ATTLPTDI
-957 VIIPD
+957 VIMPD
-962 NYLQLSYTANNA
+962 NYLQLSYTANNS
-974 KLRPNVNTNTGMI
+974 KLRPNVNTNTGII
-987 NWAYQLT
+987 NWAYQLK
-994 EQIAIAYESKDPKD
+994 EQIAIAYESKDKND
-1008 PLHKNGVLP
+1008 PLYTKGVLP
-1017 ASNTQYTGPSKT
+1017 ASNTKYTGPSTT
-1029 SKYYGSTY
+1029 SKYYGWKY
-1037 SNSTKPGSKT
+1037 SNKDKT
-1047 KFLGLVVDIKGVKI
+1047 KFLGVVVVLGIP
-1061 TVYLTDFIGF
+1061 TVFLTDFVGF

-1076 NYVTASTNLTNG
+1076 NYVTASTSLTNG

-1105 QQLKSNT
+1105 GQLKSDT
-1112 DFTTYLAYLINN
+1112 DFTKYLADLINN
-1124 YGQWTNSTLSQKP
+1124 YGQWTNNTLSKKP
-1137 EFSLRDGDGLSTKI
+1137 EFSLRDGNSLSTKI

-1173 NASQYKFINLN
+1173 SASQYKLIND
-1184 KLKDLKI
+1184 K
-1191 KDLIDLISNPQK
+1191 
-1203 LTQDN
+1203 

>member
-1 MKKALKFLLAISSL
+1 MKKALKFWLAISSL

-71 ATTKTKSSAVI
+71 ETTKAKSSAII
-82 NEKLTAIYSQWLNSL
+82 NEKLTSIYSQWLNSL

-122 TIKDLKVTNSNN
+122 TIKDLKVINSDN

-146 KINFASISL
+146 KINFASISI
-155 NKINDLIANNTY
+155 NNINDLIANNTY
-167 NAPATQLFPGY
+167 SAPATQLFPGY

-254 PIQANQEVK
+254 PIQPNQEVK
-263 NALGDD
+263 NALGDN

-321 TKDIKT
+321 TKDITT

-363 SNNLTIDGNNK
+363 SNNLTIDENNK

-385 NSTTGTKKIALP
+385 NYTTGTKKIALP

-466 NVAVP
+466 NVATP

-514 KKIKVDDLKNLQLNQ
+514 KKLKVDDLKNLQLNQ

-668 KTIMTSLSHDDPSII
+668 KTIMTSLSKDDPSII

-707 ANVVNIIGIFHT
+707 ANKVVRIIGIFHT
-719 YLNSLAEFSAKQIN
+719 YLKSLAEFSAKQIN

-769 VLRIIQHNSPI
+769 VLQILQPNSPI
-780 APILDKINSMIGS
+780 APILDKINAMIGS

-804 SSAEWQNKIFL
+804 SDAEWQNITEGKGTSWSPL
-815 GNVTTYQVK
+815 RVKTYQVK
-824 TTTIKKTSLTTQL
+824 TTTIKTTALTAQL
-837 QKIIQSLVN
+837 QKIIQSFVN
-846 VTVNDKSS
+846 VTVNNNPS

-862 NVQTTIVKNDFAYHS
+862 NVQTTPVKNDFAYHS

-900 MPLLVLLDNVTCE
+900 MPLLVLLDNVTGE
-913 VSLSSPKATTKPTTP
+913 VSLSSFKPTNKPTTP
-928 ETGLT
+928 EGFTA
-933 PVSPGAISLSIL
+933 VSPGTILGISL
-945 NIIVATALPTDI
+945 ATTLPTDI
-957 VIIPD
+957 VIMPD
-962 NYLQLSYTANNA
+962 NYLQLSYTANNS

-987 NWAYQLT
+987 NWAYQLK
-994 EQIAIAYESKDPKD
+994 EQIAIAYESKDKND
-1008 PLHKNGVLP
+1008 PLYTKGVLP
-1017 ASNTQYTGPSKT
+1017 ASNTKYTGPSTT
-1029 SKYYGSTY
+1029 SKYYGWKY
-1037 SNSTKPGSKT
+1037 SNKDKT
-1047 KFLGLVVDIKGVKI
+1047 KFLGVVVVLGIP
-1061 TVYLTDFIGF
+1061 TVFLTDFVGF

-1076 NYVTASTNLTNG
+1076 NYVTASTSLTNG

-1105 QQLKSNT
+1105 EQLKSNT
-1112 DFTTYLAYLINN
+1112 DFTTYLADLINN
-1124 YGQWTNSTLSQKP
+1124 YGQWTNNTLSKKP
-1137 EFSLRDGDGLSTKI
+1137 EFSLKDGNSLSTKI

-1173 NASQYKFINLN
+1173 SASQYKLIND
-1184 KLKDLKI
+1184 K
-1191 KDLIDLISNPQK
+1191 
-1203 LTQDN
+1203 

>member
-1 MKKALKFLLAISSL
+1 MKKALKFWLAISSL

-71 ATTKTKSSAVI
+71 ETTKAKSSAII
-82 NEKLTAIYSQWLNSL
+82 NEKLTSIYSQWLNSL
-97 GMQFSE
+97 GMEFSE

-122 TIKDLKVTNSNN
+122 TIKDLKVINSDN

-228 RVLIFTPNKSGGLG
+228 RVLIFTPNKSDGLG

-321 TKDIKT
+321 AKDITT

-363 SNNLTIDGNNK
+363 SNNLTIDENNK
-374 LLTGSVAIMLN
+374 LLTGSVAIILN

-466 NVAVP
+466 NVATP

-482 VFPYSYAMKTLVTN
+482 IFPYSYAMKTLVTN

-514 KKIKVDDLKNLQLNQ
+514 KKLKVDDLKNLQLNQ

-668 KTIMTSLSHDDPSII
+668 KTIMTSLSKDDPSII

-697 LSTDNASNLD
+697 LSTNNASNLD
-707 ANVVNIIGIFHT
+707 ANVVKIIGIFHT
-719 YLNSLAEFSAKQIN
+719 YLKSLAEFSAKQIG

-769 VLRIIQHNSPI
+769 VLQILQPNSPI
-780 APILDKINSMIGS
+780 APILDKINAMIGS

-804 SSAEWQNKIFL
+804 SSAEWQNKKILFW
-815 GNVTTYQVK
+815 TYKVK
-824 TTTIKKTSLTTQL
+824 TTTIKTTSLTTQL

-846 VTVNDKSS
+846 VTVGAKSS

-900 MPLLVLLDNVTCE
+900 MPLLVLLDNVTGT
-913 VSLSSPKATTKPTTP
+913 VSLSSPKATSKPTIP
-928 ETGLT
+928 NTGLT
-933 PVSPGAISLSIL
+933 EVSPGTIKVSLPPPLPPLPLGISL
-945 NIIVATALPTDI
+945 ATILPTDI
-957 VIIPD
+957 VIMSD

-994 EQIAIAYESKDPKD
+994 EQIAIAYESESPKD
-1008 PLHKNGVLP
+1008 PLYTKGILV
-1017 ASNTQYTGPSKT
+1017 ASNTKYTGPSIT
-1029 SKYYGSTY
+1029 SSYYGSNY
-1037 SNSTKPGSKT
+1037 SNSDLT
-1047 KFLGLVVDIKGVKI
+1047 KFLYLTTGI
-1061 TVYLTDFIGF
+1061 YLTDLIGF

-1076 NYVTASTNLTNG
+1076 NYVTVSTSLTNG
-1088 TVIPNYNSAI
+1088 TVIPDYNSAI

-1105 QQLKSNT
+1105 EQLKSYT
-1112 DFTTYLAYLINN
+1112 DFTTYLADLINN
-1124 YGQWTNSTLSQKP
+1124 YGKWIKGALSKMP
-1137 EFSLRDGDGLSTKI
+1137 EFSLKNGDSLSTKI

-1173 NASQYKFINLN
+1173 SASQYKLIND
-1184 KLKDLKI
+1184 K
-1191 KDLIDLISNPQK
+1191 
-1203 LTQDN
+1203 

-1242 SNQAPKPTAPSQP
+1242 SDKKPTPTPTQP

>member
-1 MKKALKFLLAISSL
+1 MKKALKFWLAISSL

-71 ATTKTKSSAVI
+71 ETTKAKSSAII

-122 TIKDLKVTNSNN
+122 TIKDLKVINSDN

-196 SLPNSTTIFK
+196 SLPNSTTIFN

-254 PIQANQEVK
+254 PIQPNQEVK

-274 QEVVNKYMIPI
+274 QEVVNKYMTPI

-321 TKDIKT
+321 TKDITT

-363 SNNLTIDGNNK
+363 SNNLTIDENNK
-374 LLTGSVAIMLN
+374 LLTGSIAIMLN

-466 NVAVP
+466 NVLTP

-514 KKIKVDDLKNLQLNQ
+514 KKLKVDDLKNLQLNQ

-668 KTIMTSLSHDDPSII
+668 KTIMTSLSKDDPSII

-707 ANVVNIIGIFHT
+707 ANVVRIIGIFNT
-719 YLNSLAEFSAKQIN
+719 YLKSLAEFSAKQIN

-755 TPNKDSTLLKSIAT
+755 TANKDSTLLKSIAT
-769 VLRIIQHNSPI
+769 VLQILQPNSPI
-780 APILDKINSMIGS
+780 APILDKINAMIGS

-804 SSAEWQNKIFL
+804 SEAEWKNQKSRL
-815 GNVTTYQVK
+815 GVWTYKVK
-824 TTTIKKTSLTTQL
+824 TTTIKTTSLTTQL
-837 QKIIQSLVN
+837 QKIIKSLVN
-846 VTVNDKSS
+846 VTVNNKSS

-862 NVQTTIVKNDFAYHS
+862 NVQTTKVKNDFAYNS

-900 MPLLVLLDNVTCE
+900 MPLLVLLDNVTGK
-913 VSLSSPKATTKPTTP
+913 VSLSSAKLASKPTTP
-928 ETGLT
+928 EADLT
-933 PVSPGAISLSIL
+933 KVSPGAIKVAFLSFSL
-945 NIIVATALPTDI
+945 ATTLPTDI
-957 VIIPD
+957 VITPY
-962 NYLQLSYTANNA
+962 NYLQFSYTANNA
-974 KLRPNVNTNTGMI
+974 KLRPNINTNTGMI

-994 EQIAIAYESKDPKD
+994 EQIAIAYDRI
-1008 PLHKNGVLP
+1008 LP
-1017 ASNTQYTGPSKT
+1017 ASNTKYTTT
-1029 SKYYGSTY
+1029 SETSSYYGSNY
-1037 SNSTKPGSKT
+1037 SNEGKT
-1047 KFLGLVVDIKGVKI
+1047 KTSFFWGIIPGF
-1061 TVYLTDFIGF
+1061 YLTDLIGF

-1076 NYVTASTNLTNG
+1076 NYVTASTSLTNG
-1088 TVIPNYNSAI
+1088 TVIPNYNNAI
-1098 YSAGATV
+1098 YSASATV
-1105 QQLKSNT
+1105 EQLKSNT
-1112 DFTTYLAYLINN
+1112 DFTKYLDDLINN
-1124 YGQWTNSTLSQKP
+1124 YGQWTNGTLSKKP
-1137 EFSLRDGDGLSTKI
+1137 EFSLKNGDSLSTKI

-1173 NASQYKFINLN
+1173 SASQYKLIND
-1184 KLKDLKI
+1184 K
-1191 KDLIDLISNPQK
+1191 
-1203 LTQDN
+1203 

-1242 SNQAPKPTAPSQP
+1242 SDKAPTPTPTQP
-1255 AKPTNNLNN
+1255 ANLANNLNN

>member
-1 MKKALKFLLAISSL
+1 MKKALKFWLAISSL

-71 ATTKTKSSAVI
+71 ETTKTKSSAVI

-122 TIKDLKVTNSNN
+122 TIKDLKVINSDN

-155 NKINDLIANNTY
+155 NNINDLIANNTY
-167 NAPATQLFPGY
+167 SAPATQLFPGY

-321 TKDIKT
+321 TKDITT

-363 SNNLTIDGNNK
+363 SNNLTIDENNK
-374 LLTGSVAIMLN
+374 LLTGSIAIMLN

-466 NVAVP
+466 NVATP

-482 VFPYSYAMKTLVTN
+482 IFPYSYAMKTLVTN

-514 KKIKVDDLKNLQLNQ
+514 KKLKVDDLKNLQLNQ

-668 KTIMTSLSHDDPSII
+668 KTIMTSLSKDDPSII

-707 ANVVNIIGIFHT
+707 ANVVRIIGIFNT
-719 YLNSLAEFSAKQIN
+719 YLKSLAEFSAKQIN

-755 TPNKDSTLLKSIAT
+755 TANKDSTLLKSIAT
-769 VLRIIQHNSPI
+769 VLQILQPNSPI
-780 APILDKINSMIGS
+780 APILDKINAMIGS

-804 SSAEWQNKIFL
+804 SEAEWKNQKSWL
-815 GNVTTYQVK
+815 GVWTYKVK
-824 TTTIKKTSLTTQL
+824 TTTIKTTSLTTQL
-837 QKIIQSLVN
+837 QKIIKSLVN
-846 VTVNDKSS
+846 VTVNNKSS

-862 NVQTTIVKNDFAYHS
+862 NVQTTKVKNDFAYNS

-900 MPLLVLLDNVTCE
+900 MPLLVLLDNVTGK
-913 VSLSSPKATTKPTTP
+913 VSLSSAKLASKPTTP
-928 ETGLT
+928 EADLT
-933 PVSPGAISLSIL
+933 KVSPGAIKVAFLSFSL
-945 NIIVATALPTDI
+945 ATTLPTDI
-957 VIIPD
+957 VITPY
-962 NYLQLSYTANNA
+962 NYLQFSYTANNA
-974 KLRPNVNTNTGMI
+974 KLRPNINTNTGMI

-994 EQIAIAYESKDPKD
+994 EQIAIAYDRI
-1008 PLHKNGVLP
+1008 LP
-1017 ASNTQYTGPSKT
+1017 ASNTKYTTT
-1029 SKYYGSTY
+1029 SETSSYYGSNY
-1037 SNSTKPGSKT
+1037 SNEGKT
-1047 KFLGLVVDIKGVKI
+1047 KTSFFWGIIPGF
-1061 TVYLTDFIGF
+1061 YLTDLIGF

-1076 NYVTASTNLTNG
+1076 NYVTASTSLTNG
-1088 TVIPNYNSAI
+1088 TVIPNYNNSI

-1105 QQLKSNT
+1105 EQLKSDI
-1112 DFTTYLAYLINN
+1112 DFTTYLANLINN
-1124 YGQWTNSTLSQKP
+1124 YGQWTNGALSKKP
-1137 EFSLRDGDGLSTKI
+1137 EFSLRDGNGLSTKI

-1173 NASQYKFINLN
+1173 SASQYKLIND
-1184 KLKDLKI
+1184 K
-1191 KDLIDLISNPQK
+1191 
-1203 LTQDN
+1203 

-1242 SNQAPKPTAPSQP
+1242 SDKAPTPTQP
-1255 AKPTNNLNN
+1255 ANLANNLNN

>member
-1 MKKALKFLLAISSL
+1 MKKALKFWLAISSL

-71 ATTKTKSSAVI
+71 ATTKAKSSAVI
-82 NEKLTAIYSQWLNSL
+82 NEKLTSIYSQWLNSL

-122 TIKDLKVTNSNN
+122 TIKDLKVINSDN

-254 PIQANQEVK
+254 TIQANQEVK

-274 QEVVNKYMIPI
+274 QEVVNKYMTPI

-321 TKDIKT
+321 TKDITT

-363 SNNLTIDGNNK
+363 SNNLTIDENNK
-374 LLTGSVAIMLN
+374 LLTGSIAIMLN

-466 NVAVP
+466 NVATP

-482 VFPYSYAMKTLVTN
+482 IFPYSYAMKTLVTN

-514 KKIKVDDLKNLQLNQ
+514 KKLKVDDLKNLQLNQ

-668 KTIMTSLSHDDPSII
+668 KTIMTSLSKDDPSII

-697 LSTDNASNLD
+697 LSTNNASNLD
-707 ANVVNIIGIFHT
+707 ANVVKIIGIFHT
-719 YLNSLAEFSAKQIN
+719 YLKSLAEFSAKQIG

-769 VLRIIQHNSPI
+769 VLQIIQPNSPI

-804 SSAEWQNKIFL
+804 SEAEWKNQKSWL
-815 GNVTTYQVK
+815 GVWTYKVK
-824 TTTIKKTSLTTQL
+824 TTTIKTTSLTTQL
-837 QKIIQSLVN
+837 QKIIKSLVN
-846 VTVNDKSS
+846 VTVNNKSS

-862 NVQTTIVKNDFAYHS
+862 NVQTTKVKNDFAYNS

-900 MPLLVLLDNVTCE
+900 MPLLVLLDNVTGK
-913 VSLSSPKATTKPTTP
+913 VSLSSAKLASKPTTP
-928 ETGLT
+928 EADLT
-933 PVSPGAISLSIL
+933 KVSPGAIKVAFLSFSL
-945 NIIVATALPTDI
+945 ATTLPTDI
-957 VIIPD
+957 VITPY
-962 NYLQLSYTANNA
+962 NYLQFSYTANNA
-974 KLRPNVNTNTGMI
+974 KLRPNINTNTGMI

-994 EQIAIAYESKDPKD
+994 EQIAIAYDRI
-1008 PLHKNGVLP
+1008 LP
-1017 ASNTQYTGPSKT
+1017 ASNTKYTTT
-1029 SKYYGSTY
+1029 SETSSYYGSNY
-1037 SNSTKPGSKT
+1037 SNEGKT
-1047 KFLGLVVDIKGVKI
+1047 KTSFFWGIIPGF
-1061 TVYLTDFIGF
+1061 YLTDLIGF

-1076 NYVTASTNLTNG
+1076 NYVTASTSLTNG
-1088 TVIPNYNSAI
+1088 TVIPNYNNSI

-1105 QQLKSNT
+1105 EQLKSDI
-1112 DFTTYLAYLINN
+1112 DFTTYLANLINN
-1124 YGQWTNSTLSQKP
+1124 YGQWTNGTLSKKP
-1137 EFSLRDGDGLSTKI
+1137 EFSLRDGNGLSTKI

-1156 FGSDFST
+1156 FGSDFSA

-1173 NASQYKFINLN
+1173 SASQYKLIND
-1184 KLKDLKI
+1184 K
-1191 KDLIDLISNPQK
+1191 
-1203 LTQDN
+1203 

-1242 SNQAPKPTAPSQP
+1242 SDKAPTPTQP
-1255 AKPTNNLNN
+1255 ANLANNLNN

>member
-1 MKKALKFLLAISSL
+1 MKKALKFWLAISSL
-15 ALCTAGVSPLIVSC
+15 ALCTAGVAPLIVSC

-71 ATTKTKSSAVI
+71 ETTKAKSSAQI
-82 NEKLTAIYSQWLNSL
+82 NEKLTSIYSQWLNSL

-122 TIKDLKVTNSNN
+122 TIKDLKVINSDN

-155 NKINDLIANNTY
+155 NNINDLIANNTY
-167 NAPATQLFPGY
+167 SAPATQLFPGY

-185 LPEQKLLEKIP
+185 LHEQKLLEKIP
-196 SLPNSTTIFK
+196 SLPNSTTIFN

-321 TKDIKT
+321 TKDTTT

-348 TAWEQPG
+348 TAWELPG

-363 SNNLTIDGNNK
+363 SNNLTIDENNK

-385 NSTTGTKKIALP
+385 NSTTGTKKIVLP
-397 ITNQEILVNGNSTL
+397 ITNQEILVNGKSTL

-435 AYLTTAFSNVS
+435 AYLTTSFSNVS

-458 EMKTRDSS
+458 ETNTRDSA
-466 NVAVP
+466 NATTP
-471 IVSTNFPTSVN
+471 IVSTHFPAAVN

-496 VGFGNNL
+496 VGFGNN
-503 ISSTSLINESL
+503 IINSTSLINQSL
-514 KKIKVDDLKNLQLNQ
+514 QKLRADDLKNLQLNQ

-575 TNDAN
+575 TNDTN

-609 KKLVNTYPQLSTV
+609 KKIVNNYPQLSTV

-659 NIQWIMPLL
+659 NVQWIMPLL

-683 SLIFNNIDPIFQFL
+683 NLIFNNIDPIFQFL

-707 ANVVNIIGIFHT
+707 ANVVKIVGIFQT

-741 KNIKVLDILVYELT
+741 KNIRVLDILVYELT

-769 VLRIIQHNSPI
+769 VLQILQPNSPI

-804 SSAEWQNKIFL
+804 SEAEWANKRSGL
-815 GNVTTYQVK
+815 SWTYQVK
-824 TTTIKKTSLTTQL
+824 TTTIKTTSLTTQL

-862 NVQTTIVKNDFAYHS
+862 NVQTTIVANDFTYHS
-877 SSATVTQNL
+877 SSATVAQNL

-900 MPLLVLLDNVTCE
+900 MPLLVLLDNVTGT
-913 VSLSSPKATTKPTTP
+913 VSLSSTNLASKPNTP
-928 ETGLT
+928 ETSLT
-933 PVSPGAISLSIL
+933 VVSPGTIFGISL
-945 NIIVATALPTDI
+945 ADKLPTDI
-957 VIIPD
+957 VITPY
-962 NYLQLSYTANNA
+962 NYLQFSYTANNA

-994 EQIAIAYESKDPKD
+994 EQIAIAYESKDRKD
-1008 PLHKNGVLP
+1008 PLYKNGILE
-1017 ASNTQYTGPSKT
+1017 ASNTKYTGPFTKT
-1029 SKYYGSTY
+1029 SKYYGSNY
-1037 SNSTKPGSKT
+1037 SLTKIVLAAS
-1047 KFLGLVVDIKGVKI
+1047 VS
-1061 TVYLTDFIGF
+1061 F

-1088 TVIPNYNSAI
+1088 TVIPNYNNAI

-1105 QQLKSNT
+1105 EQLKSDT
-1112 DFTTYLAYLINN
+1112 DFTTYLADLINN
-1124 YGQWTNSTLSQKP
+1124 YGQWTNNTLSKKP
-1137 EFSLRDGDGLSTKI
+1137 EFSLRDGNDLSTKI
-1151 KEYFK
+1151 KEYFN

-1173 NASQYKFINLN
+1173 NASQYKL
-1184 KLKDLKI
+1184 LKDK
-1191 KDLIDLISNPQK
+1191 
-1203 LTQDN
+1203 

-1242 SNQAPKPTAPSQP
+1242 SNQAPKPIVAPTQP

>member
-1 MKKALKFLLAISSL
+1 MKKALKFWLAISSL

-71 ATTKTKSSAVI
+71 ETTKAKSSAII

-122 TIKDLKVTNSNN
+122 TIKDLKVINSDN

-167 NAPATQLFPGY
+167 SAPATQLFPGY

-274 QEVVNKYMIPI
+274 QEVVNKYMTPI

-298 ANVVTSYEAAQNS
+298 ANIVTSYEAAQNS

-321 TKDIKT
+321 TKDITT

-336 DFFLKNYLTSLS
+336 DFFLKNYLTFLS

-363 SNNLTIDGNNK
+363 SNNLTIDENNK

-385 NSTTGTKKIALP
+385 NYTTGTKKIALP

-466 NVAVP
+466 NVATP

-482 VFPYSYAMKTLVTN
+482 IFPYSYAMKTLVTN

-514 KKIKVDDLKNLQLNQ
+514 KKLKVDDLKNLQLNQ

-668 KTIMTSLSHDDPSII
+668 KTIMTSLSKDDPSII

-707 ANVVNIIGIFHT
+707 ANVVKIIGIFHT
-719 YLNSLAEFSAKQIN
+719 YLKSLAEFSAKQIN

-769 VLRIIQHNSPI
+769 VLQILQPNSPI
-780 APILDKINSMIGS
+780 APILDKINAMIGS

-804 SSAEWQNKIFL
+804 SEAEWKNEQNKL
-815 GNVTTYQVK
+815 TKKWTYKVK
-824 TTTIKKTSLTTQL
+824 TTTIKTTSLTTQL

-862 NVQTTIVKNDFAYHS
+862 NVQTTIVKNDFTYNS

-900 MPLLVLLDNVTCE
+900 MPLLVLLDNVTGE
-913 VSLSSPKATTKPTTP
+913 VSLSSPKAGNKPTTP
-928 ETGLT
+928 EVGFTE
-933 PVSPGAISLSIL
+933 VSPGAITVSSIPILNSLSISL
-945 NIIVATALPTDI
+945 ATTLPTDI
-957 VIIPD
+957 VIMPD
-962 NYLQLSYTANNA
+962 NYLQLSYTANNS
-974 KLRPNVNTNTGMI
+974 KLRPNVNTNTGII
-987 NWAYQLT
+987 NWAYQLK
-994 EQIAIAYESKDPKD
+994 EQIAIAYESKDKND
-1008 PLHKNGVLP
+1008 PLYTKGVLP
-1017 ASNTQYTGPSKT
+1017 ASNTKYTGPSQT

-1037 SNSTKPGSKT
+1037 SNSTKPGFKT
-1047 KFLGLVVDIKGVKI
+1047 AFLGVPIPNPIPFLPPI
-1061 TVYLTDFIGF
+1061 TFYLTDFVGF

-1076 NYVTASTNLTNG
+1076 NYVTVSTNLTNG
-1088 TVIPNYNSAI
+1088 TVIPNYNNAI

-1105 QQLKSNT
+1105 EQLKSDT
-1112 DFTTYLAYLINN
+1112 DFTTYLDNLINN
-1124 YGQWTNSTLSQKP
+1124 YGQWTNNTLFKKP
-1137 EFSLRDGDGLSTKI
+1137 EFSLRDGNDLSTKI

-1156 FGSDFST
+1156 FGSDFNT

-1173 NASQYKFINLN
+1173 SASQYKLIND
-1184 KLKDLKI
+1184 K
-1191 KDLIDLISNPQK
+1191 
-1203 LTQDN
+1203 

-1255 AKPTNNLNN
+1255 AKPTNNWNN

>member
-1 MKKALKFLLAISSL
+1 MKKALKFWLAISSL
-15 ALCTAGVSPLIVSC
+15 ALCTAGISPLIVSC
-29 ASTNSKNDFD
+29 ASNNSKNDFD

-71 ATTKTKSSAVI
+71 ETTKPKSSAVI

-122 TIKDLKVTNSNN
+122 TIKDLKVINSDN

-155 NKINDLIANNTY
+155 NNINDLIANNTY
-167 NAPATQLFPGY
+167 SAPATQLFPGY

-321 TKDIKT
+321 TKDITT

-363 SNNLTIDGNNK
+363 SNNLTIDENNK

-385 NSTTGTKKIALP
+385 NYTTGTKKIALP

-466 NVAVP
+466 NVLTP

-514 KKIKVDDLKNLQLNQ
+514 KKLKVDDLKNLQLNQ

-668 KTIMTSLSHDDPSII
+668 KTIMTSLSKDDPSII

-707 ANVVNIIGIFHT
+707 ANVVRIIGIFHT
-719 YLNSLAEFSAKQIN
+719 YLKSLAEFSAKQIG

-769 VLRIIQHNSPI
+769 VLQILQPNSPI
-780 APILDKINSMIGS
+780 APILDKINAMIGS

-804 SSAEWQNKIFL
+804 SEAEWQNITEGKGTL
-815 GNVTTYQVK
+815 LSPLYVKTYQVK
-824 TTTIKKTSLTTQL
+824 NTTIKTTSLTAQL
-837 QKIIQSLVN
+837 KKIIQSLVN

-862 NVQTTIVKNDFAYHS
+862 NVQTTIVKNDFSYYS

-900 MPLLVLLDNVTCE
+900 MPLLVLLDNVTG
-913 VSLSSPKATTKPTTP
+913 VSLSSPKVVGKPTTP
-928 ETGLT
+928 ETNLT
-933 PVSPGAISLSIL
+933 AVSPGTIIKVSIPSLHLSFSISL
-945 NIIVATALPTDI
+945 ATILPTDI
-957 VIIPD
+957 VIMPD
-962 NYLQLSYTANNA
+962 NYLQLSYTANNV

-994 EQIAIAYESKDPKD
+994 EQIAIAYESKDKND
-1008 PLHKNGVLP
+1008 PLYKNGVLP
-1017 ASNTQYTGPSKT
+1017 ASNTKYSGPSTT
-1029 SKYYGSTY
+1029 SKYYGSNY
-1037 SNSTKPGSKT
+1037 SNKAKT
-1047 KFLGLVVDIKGVKI
+1047 KFLHLGIPI
-1061 TVYLTDFIGF
+1061 FMEYLTDKVSF

-1076 NYVTASTNLTNG
+1076 NYVTASTSLTNG
-1088 TVIPNYNSAI
+1088 IVIPNYNSAI

-1105 QQLKSNT
+1105 EQLKSNT
-1112 DFTTYLAYLINN
+1112 DFTTYLDDLINN
-1124 YGQWTNSTLSQKP
+1124 YGQWTNNTLSKKP
-1137 EFSLRDGDGLSTKI
+1137 EFSLRDGNGLSTKI

-1173 NASQYKFINLN
+1173 SASQYKLLN
-1184 KLKDLKI
+1184 DK
-1191 KDLIDLISNPQK
+1191 
-1203 LTQDN
+1203 

-1242 SNQAPKPTAPSQP
+1242 SDKAPTPTPTQP
-1255 AKPTNNLNN
+1255 AKPANNLNN

>member
-1 MKKALKFLLAISSL
+1 MKKALKFWLAISSL

-71 ATTKTKSSAVI
+71 ETTKAKSSAII

-103 IAFDLTNITIDG
+103 IQFDLTNITIDG

-122 TIKDLKVTNSNN
+122 TIKDLKVINSDN

-155 NKINDLIANNTY
+155 NNINDLIANNTY
-167 NAPATQLFPGY
+167 SAPATQLFPGY

-274 QEVVNKYMIPI
+274 QEVVNKYMTPI

-321 TKDIKT
+321 TKDITT

-363 SNNLTIDGNNK
+363 SNNLTIDENNK
-374 LLTGSVAIMLN
+374 LLTGSIAIMLN

-466 NVAVP
+466 NVLTP

-514 KKIKVDDLKNLQLNQ
+514 KKLKVDDLKNLQLNQ

-668 KTIMTSLSHDDPSII
+668 KTIMTSLSKDDPSII

-697 LSTDNASNLD
+697 LSTNNASNLD
-707 ANVVNIIGIFHT
+707 ANVVKIIGIFHT
-719 YLNSLAEFSAKQIN
+719 YLKSLAEFSAKQIN

-755 TPNKDSTLLKSIAT
+755 TPNKDSTLLKSIVT
-769 VLRIIQHNSPI
+769 VLQIIQPNSPI

-804 SSAEWQNKIFL
+804 SEAEWKNEQNKL
-815 GNVTTYQVK
+815 TKKWTYKVK
-824 TTTIKKTSLTTQL
+824 TTTIKTTSLTTQL

-862 NVQTTIVKNDFAYHS
+862 NVQTTIVKNDFTYNS

-900 MPLLVLLDNVTCE
+900 MPLLVLLDNVTGE
-913 VSLSSPKATTKPTTP
+913 VSLSSSKATSSKPTTP
-928 ETGLT
+928 EAGLST
-933 PVSPGAISLSIL
+933 VTPGAIKVSILSLSL
-945 NIIVATALPTDI
+945 ATTLPTDI
-957 VIIPD
+957 VIMPD
-962 NYLQLSYTANNA
+962 NYLQFSYIANNA

-994 EQIAIAYESKDPKD
+994 EQIAIAYESSESSKDPFRD
-1008 PLHKNGVLP
+1008 PLYIWGILV
-1017 ASNTQYTGPSKT
+1017 ASNTKYTGPSTT
-1029 SKYYGSTY
+1029 SSYYGSNY
-1037 SNSTKPGSKT
+1037 SNSDQT
-1047 KFLGLVVDIKGVKI
+1047 KFLGVTVVLANI
-1061 TVYLTDFIGF
+1061 YLTDFIGF

-1076 NYVTASTNLTNG
+1076 NYVTASTSLTNG
-1088 TVIPNYNSAI
+1088 TTIPNYNSAI

-1105 QQLKSNT
+1105 EQLKSNT
-1112 DFTTYLAYLINN
+1112 DFTTYLDNLINN
-1124 YGQWTNSTLSQKP
+1124 YGQWTNNTLSKKP
-1137 EFSLRDGDGLSTKI
+1137 EFSLRDGNDLSTKI

-1156 FGSDFST
+1156 FGSDFNT

-1173 NASQYKFINLN
+1173 SASQYKLIND
-1184 KLKDLKI
+1184 K
-1191 KDLIDLISNPQK
+1191 
-1203 LTQDN
+1203 

>member
-1 MKKALKFLLAISSL
+1 MKKALKFWLAISSL

-29 ASTNSKNDFD
+29 ANTNSKNDFD

-71 ATTKTKSSAVI
+71 ETTKAKSSAII
-82 NEKLTAIYSQWLNSL
+82 NEKLTSIYSQWLNSL

-122 TIKDLKVTNSNN
+122 TIKDLKVINSDN

-196 SLPNSTTIFK
+196 SLPNSTTIFN

-254 PIQANQEVK
+254 PIQPNQEVK

-274 QEVVNKYMIPI
+274 QEVVNKYMTPI

-321 TKDIKT
+321 TKDITT

-363 SNNLTIDGNNK
+363 SNNLTIDENNK
-374 LLTGSVAIMLN
+374 LLTGSIAIMLN

-466 NVAVP
+466 NVLTP

-514 KKIKVDDLKNLQLNQ
+514 KKLKVDDLKNLQLNQ

-668 KTIMTSLSHDDPSII
+668 KTIMTSLSKDDPSII

-707 ANVVNIIGIFHT
+707 ANVVRIIGIFNT
-719 YLNSLAEFSAKQIN
+719 YLKSLAEFSAKQIN

-755 TPNKDSTLLKSIAT
+755 TANKDSTLLKSIAT
-769 VLRIIQHNSPI
+769 VLQILQPNSPI

-804 SSAEWQNKIFL
+804 SDAEWQNITEGKGTSWSPL
-815 GNVTTYQVK
+815 RVKTYQVK
-824 TTTIKKTSLTTQL
+824 TTTIKTTALTAQL
-837 QKIIQSLVN
+837 QKIIQSFVN
-846 VTVNDKSS
+846 VTVNNNPS

-862 NVQTTIVKNDFAYHS
+862 NVQTTPVKNDFAYHS

-900 MPLLVLLDNVTCE
+900 MPLLVLLDNVTGE
-913 VSLSSPKATTKPTTP
+913 VSLSSFKPTNKPTTP
-928 ETGLT
+928 EGFTAVL
-933 PVSPGAISLSIL
+933 PGTILGISL
-945 NIIVATALPTDI
+945 ATTLPTDI
-957 VIIPD
+957 VIMPD
-962 NYLQLSYTANNA
+962 NYLQLSYTANNS
-974 KLRPNVNTNTGMI
+974 KLRPNVNTNTGII
-987 NWAYQLT
+987 NWAYQLK
-994 EQIAIAYESKDPKD
+994 EQIAIAYESKDKND
-1008 PLHKNGVLP
+1008 PLYTKGVLP
-1017 ASNTQYTGPSKT
+1017 ASNTKYTGPSTT
-1029 SKYYGSTY
+1029 SKYYGWKY
-1037 SNSTKPGSKT
+1037 SNKDKT
-1047 KFLGLVVDIKGVKI
+1047 KFLGVVVVLGIP
-1061 TVYLTDFIGF
+1061 TVFLTDFVGF

-1076 NYVTASTNLTNG
+1076 NYVTASTSLTNG

-1105 QQLKSNT
+1105 GQLKSDT
-1112 DFTTYLAYLINN
+1112 DFTKYLADLINN
-1124 YGQWTNSTLSQKP
+1124 YGQWTNNTLSKKP
-1137 EFSLRDGDGLSTKI
+1137 EFSLRDGNSLSTKI

-1173 NASQYKFINLN
+1173 SASQYKLIND
-1184 KLKDLKI
+1184 K
-1191 KDLIDLISNPQK
+1191 
-1203 LTQDN
+1203 

>member
-15 ALCTAGVSPLIVSC
+15 ALCTAGISPLIVSC

-71 ATTKTKSSAVI
+71 ETTKAKSSAVI

-122 TIKDLKVTNSNN
+122 TIKDLKVINSDN

-167 NAPATQLFPGY
+167 SAPATQLFPGY

-263 NALGDD
+263 NALGDN

-274 QEVVNKYMIPI
+274 QEVVNKYMTPI

-321 TKDIKT
+321 AKDATT

-363 SNNLTIDGNNK
+363 SNNLTIDENNK

-466 NVAVP
+466 NVATP

-514 KKIKVDDLKNLQLNQ
+514 KKLKVDDLKNLQLNQ

-668 KTIMTSLSHDDPSII
+668 KTIMTSLSKDDPSII

-707 ANVVNIIGIFHT
+707 ANVVRIIGIFNT
-719 YLNSLAEFSAKQIN
+719 YLKSLAEFSAKQIN

-755 TPNKDSTLLKSIAT
+755 TANKDSTLLKSIAT
-769 VLRIIQHNSPI
+769 VLQILQPNSPI
-780 APILDKINSMIGS
+780 APILDKINAMIGS

-804 SSAEWQNKIFL
+804 SEAEWKNEQNKL
-815 GNVTTYQVK
+815 TKKWTYKVK
-824 TTTIKKTSLTTQL
+824 TTTIKTTSLTTQL

-862 NVQTTIVKNDFAYHS
+862 NVQTTIVKNDFTYNS

-900 MPLLVLLDNVTCE
+900 MPLLVLLDNVTGE
-913 VSLSSPKATTKPTTP
+913 VSLSSSKATSSKPTTP
-928 ETGLT
+928 EAGLST
-933 PVSPGAISLSIL
+933 VTPGAIKVSILSLSL
-945 NIIVATALPTDI
+945 ATTLPTDI
-957 VIIPD
+957 VIMPD
-962 NYLQLSYTANNA
+962 NYLQFSYIANNA

-994 EQIAIAYESKDPKD
+994 EQIAIAYESSESSKDPFRD
-1008 PLHKNGVLP
+1008 PLYIWGILV
-1017 ASNTQYTGPSKT
+1017 ASNTKYTGPSTT
-1029 SKYYGSTY
+1029 SSYYGSNY
-1037 SNSTKPGSKT
+1037 SNSDQT
-1047 KFLGLVVDIKGVKI
+1047 KFLGVTVVLANI
-1061 TVYLTDFIGF
+1061 YLTDFIGF

-1076 NYVTASTNLTNG
+1076 NYVTASTSLTNG
-1088 TVIPNYNSAI
+1088 TTIPNYNSAI

-1105 QQLKSNT
+1105 EQLKSDT
-1112 DFTTYLAYLINN
+1112 DFTTYLDNLINN
-1124 YGQWTNSTLSQKP
+1124 YGQWTNNTLSKKP
-1137 EFSLRDGDGLSTKI
+1137 EFSLRDGNDLSTKI

-1156 FGSDFST
+1156 FGSDFNT

-1173 NASQYKFINLN
+1173 SASQYKLLN
-1184 KLKDLKI
+1184 DK
-1191 KDLIDLISNPQK
+1191 
-1203 LTQDN
+1203 

>member
-71 ATTKTKSSAVI
+71 ETTKAKSSAII
-82 NEKLTAIYSQWLNSL
+82 NEKLTSIYSQWLNSL

-103 IAFDLTNITIDG
+103 IQFDLTNITIDG

-122 TIKDLKVTNSNN
+122 TIKDLKVINSDN

-254 PIQANQEVK
+254 PIQPNQEVK

-274 QEVVNKYMIPI
+274 QEVVNKYMTPI

-321 TKDIKT
+321 TKDITT

-363 SNNLTIDGNNK
+363 SNNLTIDENNK
-374 LLTGSVAIMLN
+374 LLTGSIAIMLN

-466 NVAVP
+466 NALTP

-514 KKIKVDDLKNLQLNQ
+514 KKLKVDDLKNLQLNQ

-668 KTIMTSLSHDDPSII
+668 KTIMTSLSKDDPSII

-707 ANVVNIIGIFHT
+707 ANVVRIIGIFHT
-719 YLNSLAEFSAKQIN
+719 YLKSLAEFSAKQIN

-755 TPNKDSTLLKSIAT
+755 TANKDSTLLKSIAT
-769 VLRIIQHNSPI
+769 VLQILQPNSPI
-780 APILDKINSMIGS
+780 APILDKINAMIGS

-804 SSAEWQNKIFL
+804 SEAEWKNEQNKL
-815 GNVTTYQVK
+815 TKKWTYKVK
-824 TTTIKKTSLTTQL
+824 TTTIKTTSLTTQL

-862 NVQTTIVKNDFAYHS
+862 NVQTTKVKNDFAYNS

-900 MPLLVLLDNVTCE
+900 MPLLVLLDNVTGK
-913 VSLSSPKATTKPTTP
+913 VSLSSAKLASKPTTP
-928 ETGLT
+928 EADLT
-933 PVSPGAISLSIL
+933 KVSPGAIKVAFLSFSL
-945 NIIVATALPTDI
+945 ATTLPTDI
-957 VIIPD
+957 VITPY
-962 NYLQLSYTANNA
+962 NYLQFSYTANNA
-974 KLRPNVNTNTGMI
+974 KLRPNINTNTGMI

-994 EQIAIAYESKDPKD
+994 EQIAIAYDRI
-1008 PLHKNGVLP
+1008 LP
-1017 ASNTQYTGPSKT
+1017 ASNTKYTTT
-1029 SKYYGSTY
+1029 SETSSYYGSNY
-1037 SNSTKPGSKT
+1037 SNEGKT
-1047 KFLGLVVDIKGVKI
+1047 KTSFFWGIIPGF
-1061 TVYLTDFIGF
+1061 YLTDLIGF

-1076 NYVTASTNLTNG
+1076 NYVTASTSLTNG
-1088 TVIPNYNSAI
+1088 TVIPNYNNAI

-1105 QQLKSNT
+1105 EQLKSNT
-1112 DFTTYLAYLINN
+1112 DFTKYLDDLINN
-1124 YGQWTNSTLSQKP
+1124 YGQWTNGTLSKKP
-1137 EFSLRDGDGLSTKI
+1137 EFSLKDGNSLSTKI

-1173 NASQYKFINLN
+1173 SASQYKLIND
-1184 KLKDLKI
+1184 K
-1191 KDLIDLISNPQK
+1191 
-1203 LTQDN
+1203 

>member
-1 MKKALKFLLAISSL
+1 MKKALKFWLAISSL

-29 ASTNSKNDFD
+29 ASNNSKNDFD

-71 ATTKTKSSAVI
+71 ETTKAKSSAII

-122 TIKDLKVTNSNN
+122 TIKDLKVINSDN

-155 NKINDLIANNTY
+155 NNINDLIANNTY

-254 PIQANQEVK
+254 PIQPNQEVK

-274 QEVVNKYMIPI
+274 QEVVNKYMTPI

-321 TKDIKT
+321 TKDITT

-363 SNNLTIDGNNK
+363 SNNLTIDENNK

-421 LSPCLVTQDATKNT
+421 LSPFLVTQDATKNT

-466 NVAVP
+466 NVATP

-482 VFPYSYAMKTLVTN
+482 IFPYSYAMKTLVTN

-514 KKIKVDDLKNLQLNQ
+514 KKLKVDDLKNLQLNQ

-668 KTIMTSLSHDDPSII
+668 KTIMTSLSKDDPSII

-707 ANVVNIIGIFHT
+707 ANVVKIIGIFNT
-719 YLNSLAEFSAKQIN
+719 YLKSLAEFSAKQIN

-755 TPNKDSTLLKSIAT
+755 TANKDSTLLKSIAT
-769 VLRIIQHNSPI
+769 VLQILQPNSPI
-780 APILDKINSMIGS
+780 APILDKINAMIGS

-804 SSAEWQNKIFL
+804 SEAVWQNKKSWFSW
-815 GNVTTYQVK
+815 TYKVK
-824 TTTIKKTSLTTQL
+824 TATIKKTPLTNQL

-846 VTVNDKSS
+846 VTIGAKSS
-854 DLYTSLSN
+854 DLYTALSN
-862 NVQTTIVKNDFAYHS
+862 NIQTTIVKNDFSYYS

-900 MPLLVLLDNVTCE
+900 MPLLVLLDNVTGE
-913 VSLSSPKATTKPTTP
+913 VSLSSSKVTSKPTIP
-928 ETGLT
+928 ESDLT
-933 PVSPGAISLSIL
+933 DVSPGAIRLSIL
-945 NIIVATALPTDI
+945 SISLATTLPTDI
-957 VIIPD
+957 VIMPD

-994 EQIAIAYESKDPKD
+994 EQIAIAYESKDQNN
-1008 PLHKNGVLP
+1008 PLYKNGVLP
-1017 ASNTQYTGPSKT
+1017 ASNTKYTGPTVMS
-1029 SKYYGSTY
+1029 SYYGSNY
-1037 SNSTKPGSKT
+1037 SSKDKT
-1047 KFLGLVVDIKGVKI
+1047 RFLGVVIGI
-1061 TVYLTDFIGF
+1061 TVYLTDFISF

-1076 NYVTASTNLTNG
+1076 NYVTTSTSLTNG
-1088 TVIPNYNSAI
+1088 IVIPNYNSAI

-1105 QQLKSNT
+1105 EQLKSNT
-1112 DFTTYLAYLINN
+1112 DFTTYLADLINN
-1124 YGQWTNSTLSQKP
+1124 YGQWTDGTLSKKP
-1137 EFSLRDGDGLSTKI
+1137 EFNLRDGNSLSTKI
-1151 KEYFK
+1151 KEYFN

-1173 NASQYKFINLN
+1173 NASQYKLGDN
-1184 KLKDLKI
+1184 K
-1191 KDLIDLISNPQK
+1191 
-1203 LTQDN
+1203 

-1242 SNQAPKPTAPSQP
+1242 SDKAPTPTQP

>member
-1 MKKALKFLLAISSL
+1 MKKALKFWLAISSL
-15 ALCTAGVSPLIVSC
+15 ALCTAGISPLIVSC
-29 ASTNSKNDFD
+29 ASNNSKNDFD

-71 ATTKTKSSAVI
+71 ETTKAKSSAVI

-97 GMQFSE
+97 GMEFSE

-122 TIKDLKVTNSNN
+122 TIKDLKVINSDN

-167 NAPATQLFPGY
+167 SAPATQLFPGY

-321 TKDIKT
+321 TKDITT

-363 SNNLTIDGNNK
+363 SNNLTIDENNK

-385 NSTTGTKKIALP
+385 NYTTGTKKIALP

-466 NVAVP
+466 NVLTP

-514 KKIKVDDLKNLQLNQ
+514 KKLKVDDLKNLQLNQ

-568 YSIFYLL
+568 YSIFYLI

-668 KTIMTSLSHDDPSII
+668 KTIMTSLSKDDPSII

-707 ANVVNIIGIFHT
+707 ANVVRIIGIFHT
-719 YLNSLAEFSAKQIN
+719 YLKSLAEFSAKQIG

-755 TPNKDSTLLKSIAT
+755 TPNKDSILLKSIAT
-769 VLRIIQHNSPI
+769 VLKILQPNSPI
-780 APILDKINSMIGS
+780 VPILYKINAMIGS

-804 SSAEWQNKIFL
+804 SEAEWKNQKSRL
-815 GNVTTYQVK
+815 GVWTYKVK
-824 TTTIKKTSLTTQL
+824 TTTIKTTSLTTQL
-837 QKIIQSLVN
+837 QKIIKSLVN
-846 VTVNDKSS
+846 VTVNNKSS

-862 NVQTTIVKNDFAYHS
+862 NVQTTKVKNDFAYNS

-900 MPLLVLLDNVTCE
+900 MPLLVLLDNVTGK
-913 VSLSSPKATTKPTTP
+913 VSLSSAKLASKPTTP
-928 ETGLT
+928 EADLT
-933 PVSPGAISLSIL
+933 KVSPGAIKVAFLSFSL
-945 NIIVATALPTDI
+945 ATTLPTDI
-957 VIIPD
+957 VITPY
-962 NYLQLSYTANNA
+962 NYLQFSYTANNA
-974 KLRPNVNTNTGMI
+974 KLRPNINTNTGMI

-994 EQIAIAYESKDPKD
+994 EQIAIAYDRI
-1008 PLHKNGVLP
+1008 LP
-1017 ASNTQYTGPSKT
+1017 ASNTKYTTT
-1029 SKYYGSTY
+1029 SETSSYYGSNY
-1037 SNSTKPGSKT
+1037 SNEGKT
-1047 KFLGLVVDIKGVKI
+1047 KTSFFWGIIPGF
-1061 TVYLTDFIGF
+1061 YLTDLIGF

-1076 NYVTASTNLTNG
+1076 NYVTASTSLTNG
-1088 TVIPNYNSAI
+1088 TVIPNYNNAI

-1105 QQLKSNT
+1105 EQLKSNT
-1112 DFTTYLAYLINN
+1112 DFTKYLDDLINN
-1124 YGQWTNSTLSQKP
+1124 YGQWTNGTLSKKP
-1137 EFSLRDGDGLSTKI
+1137 EFSLKDGNSLSTKI

-1173 NASQYKFINLN
+1173 SASQYKLIND
-1184 KLKDLKI
+1184 K
-1191 KDLIDLISNPQK
+1191 
-1203 LTQDN
+1203 

>member
-1 MKKALKFLLAISSL
+1 MKKALKFWLAISSL

-71 ATTKTKSSAVI
+71 ETTKAKSSAII
-82 NEKLTAIYSQWLNSL
+82 NAKLTAIYSQWLNSL

-122 TIKDLKVTNSNN
+122 TIKDLKVINSDN

-167 NAPATQLFPGY
+167 SAPATQLFPGY

-274 QEVVNKYMIPI
+274 QEVVNKYMTPI

-298 ANVVTSYEAAQNS
+298 ANIVTSYEAAQNS

-321 TKDIKT
+321 TKDITT

-363 SNNLTIDGNNK
+363 SNNLTIDENNK

-385 NSTTGTKKIALP
+385 NYTTGTKKIALP

-466 NVAVP
+466 NVATP

-482 VFPYSYAMKTLVTN
+482 IFPYSYAMKTLVTN

-514 KKIKVDDLKNLQLNQ
+514 KKLKVDDLKNLQLNQ

-668 KTIMTSLSHDDPSII
+668 KTIMTSLSKDDPSII

-707 ANVVNIIGIFHT
+707 ANVVKIIGIFHT
-719 YLNSLAEFSAKQIN
+719 YLKSLAEFSAKQIN

-755 TPNKDSTLLKSIAT
+755 TANKDSTLLKSIAT
-769 VLRIIQHNSPI
+769 VLQILQPNSPI
-780 APILDKINSMIGS
+780 APILDKINAMIGS

-804 SSAEWQNKIFL
+804 SEAEWKNEQNKL
-815 GNVTTYQVK
+815 TKKWTYKVK
-824 TTTIKKTSLTTQL
+824 TTTIKTTSLTTQL

-862 NVQTTIVKNDFAYHS
+862 NVQTTIVKNDFTYNS

-900 MPLLVLLDNVTCE
+900 MPLLVLLDNVTGE
-913 VSLSSPKATTKPTTP
+913 VSLSSSKATSSKPTTP
-928 ETGLT
+928 EAGLST
-933 PVSPGAISLSIL
+933 VTPGAIKVSILSLSL
-945 NIIVATALPTDI
+945 ATTLPTDI
-957 VIIPD
+957 VIMPD
-962 NYLQLSYTANNA
+962 NYLQFSYIANNA

-994 EQIAIAYESKDPKD
+994 EQIAIAYESSESSKDPFRD
-1008 PLHKNGVLP
+1008 PLYIWGILV
-1017 ASNTQYTGPSKT
+1017 ASNTKYTGPSTT
-1029 SKYYGSTY
+1029 SSYYGSNY
-1037 SNSTKPGSKT
+1037 SNSDQT
-1047 KFLGLVVDIKGVKI
+1047 KFLGVTVVLANI
-1061 TVYLTDFIGF
+1061 YLTDFIGF

-1076 NYVTASTNLTNG
+1076 NYVTASTSLTNG
-1088 TVIPNYNSAI
+1088 TTIPNYNSAI

-1105 QQLKSNT
+1105 EQLKSDT
-1112 DFTTYLAYLINN
+1112 DFTTYLDNLINN
-1124 YGQWTNSTLSQKP
+1124 YGQWTNNTLSKKP
-1137 EFSLRDGDGLSTKI
+1137 EFSLRDGNDLSTKI

-1156 FGSDFST
+1156 FGSDFNT

-1173 NASQYKFINLN
+1173 SASQYKLIND
-1184 KLKDLKI
+1184 K
-1191 KDLIDLISNPQK
+1191 
-1203 LTQDN
+1203 

>member
-1 MKKALKFLLAISSL
+1 MKKALKFWLAISSL

-29 ASTNSKNDFD
+29 ANTNSKNDFD

-71 ATTKTKSSAVI
+71 ETTKAKSSAVI
-82 NEKLTAIYSQWLNSL
+82 NEKLTSIYSQWLNSL

-103 IAFDLTNITIDG
+103 IQFDLTNITIDG

-122 TIKDLKVTNSNN
+122 TIKDLKVINSDN

-155 NKINDLIANNTY
+155 NNINDLIANNTY
-167 NAPATQLFPGY
+167 SAPATQLFPGY

-196 SLPNSTTIFK
+196 SLPNSTAIFK

-263 NALGDD
+263 NALGDN

-274 QEVVNKYMIPI
+274 QEVVNKYMTPI

-321 TKDIKT
+321 TKDITT

-363 SNNLTIDGNNK
+363 SNNLTIDENNK

-385 NSTTGTKKIALP
+385 NYTTGTKKIALP

-458 EMKTRDSS
+458 EMRTRDSS
-466 NVAVP
+466 NVATP

-482 VFPYSYAMKTLVTN
+482 IFPYSYAMKTLVTN

-514 KKIKVDDLKNLQLNQ
+514 KKLKVDDLKNLQLNQ

-668 KTIMTSLSHDDPSII
+668 KTIMTSLSKDDPSII

-697 LSTDNASNLD
+697 LSTNNASNLD
-707 ANVVNIIGIFHT
+707 ANVVKIIGIFHT
-719 YLNSLAEFSAKQIN
+719 YLKSLAEFSAKQIG

-769 VLRIIQHNSPI
+769 VLQIIQPNSPI

-804 SSAEWQNKIFL
+804 SEAEWKNQKSRL
-815 GNVTTYQVK
+815 GVWTYKVK
-824 TTTIKKTSLTTQL
+824 TTTIKTTSLTTQL
-837 QKIIQSLVN
+837 QKIIKSLVN
-846 VTVNDKSS
+846 VTVNNKSS

-862 NVQTTIVKNDFAYHS
+862 NVQTTKVKNDFAYNS

-900 MPLLVLLDNVTCE
+900 MPLLVLLDNVTGK
-913 VSLSSPKATTKPTTP
+913 VSLSSAKLASKPTTP
-928 ETGLT
+928 EADLT
-933 PVSPGAISLSIL
+933 KVSPGAIKVAFLSFSL
-945 NIIVATALPTDI
+945 ATTLPTDI
-957 VIIPD
+957 VITPY
-962 NYLQLSYTANNA
+962 NYLQFSYTANNA
-974 KLRPNVNTNTGMI
+974 KLRPNINTNTGMI

-994 EQIAIAYESKDPKD
+994 EQIAIAYDRI
-1008 PLHKNGVLP
+1008 LP
-1017 ASNTQYTGPSKT
+1017 ASNTKYTTT
-1029 SKYYGSTY
+1029 SETSSYYGSNY
-1037 SNSTKPGSKT
+1037 SNEGKT
-1047 KFLGLVVDIKGVKI
+1047 KTSFFWGIIPGF
-1061 TVYLTDFIGF
+1061 YLTDLIGF

-1076 NYVTASTNLTNG
+1076 NYVTASTSLTNG
-1088 TVIPNYNSAI
+1088 TVIPNYNNSI

-1105 QQLKSNT
+1105 EQLKSDI
-1112 DFTTYLAYLINN
+1112 DFTTYLANLINN
-1124 YGQWTNSTLSQKP
+1124 YGQWTNGTLSKKP
-1137 EFSLRDGDGLSTKI
+1137 EFSLRDGNGLSTKI

-1156 FGSDFST
+1156 FGSDFSA

-1173 NASQYKFINLN
+1173 SASQYKLIND
-1184 KLKDLKI
+1184 K
-1191 KDLIDLISNPQK
+1191 
-1203 LTQDN
+1203 

-1242 SNQAPKPTAPSQP
+1242 SDKAPTPTQP
-1255 AKPTNNLNN
+1255 ANLANNLNN

>member
-1 MKKALKFLLAISSL
+1 MKKALKFWLAISSL

-29 ASTNSKNDFD
+29 ANTNSKNDFD

-71 ATTKTKSSAVI
+71 ETTKAKSSAVI
-82 NEKLTAIYSQWLNSL
+82 NEKLTSIYSQWLNSL

-103 IAFDLTNITIDG
+103 IQFDLTNITIDG

-122 TIKDLKVTNSNN
+122 TIKDLKVINSDN

-155 NKINDLIANNTY
+155 NNINDLIANNTY
-167 NAPATQLFPGY
+167 SAPATQLFPGY

-196 SLPNSTTIFK
+196 SLPNSTAIFK

-263 NALGDD
+263 NALGDN

-274 QEVVNKYMIPI
+274 QEVVNKYMTPI

-321 TKDIKT
+321 TKDITT

-363 SNNLTIDGNNK
+363 SNNLTIDENNK

-385 NSTTGTKKIALP
+385 NYTTGTKKIALP

-458 EMKTRDSS
+458 EMRTRDSS
-466 NVAVP
+466 NVLTP

-514 KKIKVDDLKNLQLNQ
+514 KKLKVDDLKNLQLNQ

-683 SLIFNNIDPIFQFL
+683 SLILNNIDPIFQFL

-707 ANVVNIIGIFHT
+707 ANVVKIIGIFHT
-719 YLNSLAEFSAKQIN
+719 YLKSLAEFSAKQIG

-769 VLRIIQHNSPI
+769 VLQIIQPNSPI

-804 SSAEWQNKIFL
+804 SEAEWKNEQNKL
-815 GNVTTYQVK
+815 TKKWTYKVK
-824 TTTIKKTSLTTQL
+824 TTTIKTTSLTTQL

-862 NVQTTIVKNDFAYHS
+862 NVQTTIVKNDFTYNS

-900 MPLLVLLDNVTCE
+900 MPLLVLLDNVTGE
-913 VSLSSPKATTKPTTP
+913 VSLSSSKATSSKPTTP
-928 ETGLT
+928 EAGLST
-933 PVSPGAISLSIL
+933 VTPGAIKVSILSLSL
-945 NIIVATALPTDI
+945 ATTLPTDI
-957 VIIPD
+957 VIMPD
-962 NYLQLSYTANNA
+962 NYLQFSYIANNA

-987 NWAYQLT
+987 NWAYQLI
-994 EQIAIAYESKDPKD
+994 EQIAIAYESSESSKDPFRD
-1008 PLHKNGVLP
+1008 PLYIWGILV
-1017 ASNTQYTGPSKT
+1017 ASNTKYTGPSTT
-1029 SKYYGSTY
+1029 SSYYGSNY
-1037 SNSTKPGSKT
+1037 SNSDQT
-1047 KFLGLVVDIKGVKI
+1047 KFLGVTVVLANI
-1061 TVYLTDFIGF
+1061 YLTDFIGF

-1076 NYVTASTNLTNG
+1076 NYVTASTSLTNG
-1088 TVIPNYNSAI
+1088 TTIPNYNSAI

-1105 QQLKSNT
+1105 EQLKSDT
-1112 DFTTYLAYLINN
+1112 DFTTYLADLINN
-1124 YGQWTNSTLSQKP
+1124 YGQWTNNTLSKKP
-1137 EFSLRDGDGLSTKI
+1137 EFILKDGDGLSTKI

-1173 NASQYKFINLN
+1173 SASQYKLLN
-1184 KLKDLKI
+1184 DK
-1191 KDLIDLISNPQK
+1191 
-1203 LTQDN
+1203 

-1242 SNQAPKPTAPSQP
+1242 SNTKPTPTQP

>member
-1 MKKALKFLLAISSL
+1 MKKALKFWLAISSL

-71 ATTKTKSSAVI
+71 ETTKAKSSAVI
-82 NEKLTAIYSQWLNSL
+82 NEKLTSIYSQWLNSL

-122 TIKDLKVTNSNN
+122 TIKGLKVINSDN

-155 NKINDLIANNTY
+155 NNINDLIANNTY
-167 NAPATQLFPGY
+167 SAPATQLFPGY

-274 QEVVNKYMIPI
+274 QEVVNKYMTPI

-321 TKDIKT
+321 TKDITT

-363 SNNLTIDGNNK
+363 SNNLTIDENNK

-421 LSPCLVTQDATKNT
+421 LSPFLVTQDATKNT

-458 EMKTRDSS
+458 EIKTRDSS
-466 NVAVP
+466 NVATP

-482 VFPYSYAMKTLVTN
+482 IFPYSYAMKTLVTN

-514 KKIKVDDLKNLQLNQ
+514 KKLKVDDLKNLQLNQ

-668 KTIMTSLSHDDPSII
+668 KTIMTSLSKDDPSII

-707 ANVVNIIGIFHT
+707 ANVVKIIGIFNT
-719 YLNSLAEFSAKQIN
+719 YLKSLAEFSAKQIN

-755 TPNKDSTLLKSIAT
+755 TANKDSTLLKSIAT
-769 VLRIIQHNSPI
+769 VLQILQPNSPI
-780 APILDKINSMIGS
+780 APILDKINAMIGS

-804 SSAEWQNKIFL
+804 SEAVWQNKKSWFSW
-815 GNVTTYQVK
+815 TYKVK
-824 TTTIKKTSLTTQL
+824 TATIKKTPLTNQL

-846 VTVNDKSS
+846 VTVGAKSS
-854 DLYTSLSN
+854 DLYTALSN
-862 NVQTTIVKNDFAYHS
+862 NIQTTIVKNDFSYYS

-900 MPLLVLLDNVTCE
+900 MPLLVLLDNVTGE
-913 VSLSSPKATTKPTTP
+913 VSLSSSKVTSKPTIP
-928 ETGLT
+928 ESDLT
-933 PVSPGAISLSIL
+933 DVSPGAIRLSIL
-945 NIIVATALPTDI
+945 SISLATTLPTDI
-957 VIIPD
+957 VIMPD

-994 EQIAIAYESKDPKD
+994 EQIAIAYESKDQNN
-1008 PLHKNGVLP
+1008 PLYKNGVLP
-1017 ASNTQYTGPSKT
+1017 ASNTKYTGPTVMS
-1029 SKYYGSTY
+1029 SYYGSNY
-1037 SNSTKPGSKT
+1037 SSKDKT
-1047 KFLGLVVDIKGVKI
+1047 RFLGVVIGI
-1061 TVYLTDFIGF
+1061 TVYLTDFISF

-1076 NYVTASTNLTNG
+1076 NYVTTSTSLTNG
-1088 TVIPNYNSAI
+1088 IVIPNYNSAI

-1105 QQLKSNT
+1105 EQLKSNT
-1112 DFTTYLAYLINN
+1112 DFTTYLADLINN
-1124 YGQWTNSTLSQKP
+1124 YGQWTDGTLSKKP
-1137 EFSLRDGDGLSTKI
+1137 EFNLRDGNSLSTKI
-1151 KEYFK
+1151 KEYFN

-1173 NASQYKFINLN
+1173 NASQYKLGDN
-1184 KLKDLKI
+1184 K
-1191 KDLIDLISNPQK
+1191 
-1203 LTQDN
+1203 

-1242 SNQAPKPTAPSQP
+1242 SDKAPTPTPTQP

>member
-71 ATTKTKSSAVI
+71 ETTKAKSSAII
-82 NEKLTAIYSQWLNSL
+82 NEKLTSIYSQWLNSL

-122 TIKDLKVTNSNN
+122 TIKDLKVINSDN

-146 KINFASISL
+146 KINFASISI
-155 NKINDLIANNTY
+155 NNINDLIANNTY
-167 NAPATQLFPGY
+167 SAPATQLFPGY

-321 TKDIKT
+321 TKDITT

-363 SNNLTIDGNNK
+363 SNNLTIDENNK

-385 NSTTGTKKIALP
+385 NYTTGTKKIALP

-466 NVAVP
+466 NVATP

-482 VFPYSYAMKTLVTN
+482 IFPYSYAMKTLVTN

-514 KKIKVDDLKNLQLNQ
+514 KKLKVDDLKNLQLNQ
-529 INTTYQN
+529 SNTTYQN

-668 KTIMTSLSHDDPSII
+668 KTIMTSLSKDDPSII
-683 SLIFNNIDPIFQFL
+683 SLILNNIDPIFQFL

-707 ANVVNIIGIFHT
+707 ANVVKIIGIFHT
-719 YLNSLAEFSAKQIN
+719 YLKSLAEFSAKQIN

-769 VLRIIQHNSPI
+769 VLQIIQPNSPI

-804 SSAEWQNKIFL
+804 SEAEWKNEQNKL
-815 GNVTTYQVK
+815 TKKWTYKVK
-824 TTTIKKTSLTTQL
+824 TTTIKTTSLTTQL

-862 NVQTTIVKNDFAYHS
+862 NVQTTKVKNDFAFNS

-900 MPLLVLLDNVTCE
+900 MPLLVLLDNVTGK
-913 VSLSSPKATTKPTTP
+913 VSLSSAKLASKPTTP
-928 ETGLT
+928 EADLT
-933 PVSPGAISLSIL
+933 KVSPGAIKVAFLSFSL
-945 NIIVATALPTDI
+945 ATTLPTDI
-957 VIIPD
+957 VITPY
-962 NYLQLSYTANNA
+962 NYLQFSYTANNA
-974 KLRPNVNTNTGMI
+974 KLRPNINTNTGMI

-994 EQIAIAYESKDPKD
+994 EQIAIAYDRI
-1008 PLHKNGVLP
+1008 LP
-1017 ASNTQYTGPSKT
+1017 ASNTKYTTT
-1029 SKYYGSTY
+1029 SETSSYYGSNY
-1037 SNSTKPGSKT
+1037 SNEGKT
-1047 KFLGLVVDIKGVKI
+1047 KTSFFWGIIPGF
-1061 TVYLTDFIGF
+1061 YLTDLIGF

-1076 NYVTASTNLTNG
+1076 NYVTASTSLTNG
-1088 TVIPNYNSAI
+1088 TTIPNYNSAI

-1105 QQLKSNT
+1105 EQLKSNT
-1112 DFTTYLAYLINN
+1112 DFTTYLDDLINN
-1124 YGQWTNSTLSQKP
+1124 YGQWTNNTLSKKP
-1137 EFSLRDGDGLSTKI
+1137 EFSLRDGNGLSTKI

-1173 NASQYKFINLN
+1173 SASQYKLIND
-1184 KLKDLKI
+1184 K
-1191 KDLIDLISNPQK
+1191 
-1203 LTQDN
+1203 

-1242 SNQAPKPTAPSQP
+1242 SDKAPTPTPTQP
-1255 AKPTNNLNN
+1255 AKPANNLNN

>member
-1 MKKALKFLLAISSL
+1 MKKALKFWLAISSL

-29 ASTNSKNDFD
+29 ANTNSKNDFD

-71 ATTKTKSSAVI
+71 ETTKTKSSAVI
-82 NEKLTAIYSQWLNSL
+82 NEKLTSIYSQWLNSL

-122 TIKDLKVTNSNN
+122 TIKDLKVINSDN

-254 PIQANQEVK
+254 PIQPNQEVK

-274 QEVVNKYMIPI
+274 QEVVNKYMTPI

-321 TKDIKT
+321 TKDITT

-363 SNNLTIDGNNK
+363 SNNLTIDENNK
-374 LLTGSVAIMLN
+374 LLTGSIAIMLN

-421 LSPCLVTQDATKNT
+421 LSPCLVTQDADKNT

-466 NVAVP
+466 NVATP

-482 VFPYSYAMKTLVTN
+482 IFPYSYAMKTLVTN

-514 KKIKVDDLKNLQLNQ
+514 KKLKVDDLKNLQLNQ

-707 ANVVNIIGIFHT
+707 ANVVKIIGIFHT
-719 YLNSLAEFSAKQIN
+719 YLKSLAEFSAKQIG

-769 VLRIIQHNSPI
+769 VLQIIQPNSPI

-793 EIKIPSELKDY
+793 QIKIPSELKDY
-804 SSAEWQNKIFL
+804 SEAVWQNITKKPIL
-815 GNVTTYQVK
+815 SPLYVETYKVK

-846 VTVNDKSS
+846 VTVGVKSS
-854 DLYTSLSN
+854 DLYTALSN
-862 NVQTTIVKNDFAYHS
+862 NVQTTTMKNDFSYHS
-877 SSATVTQNL
+877 SSATLTQHL

-900 MPLLVLLDNVTCE
+900 MPLLVLLDNVTGQ
-913 VSLSSPKATTKPTTP
+913 VSLSSSKAANKPTTP
-928 ETGLT
+928 EVGLT
-933 PVSPGAISLSIL
+933 TVSPGAITVSPIPIL
-945 NIIVATALPTDI
+945 NSLGVSLATTLPTDI
-957 VIIPD
+957 VINSD

-994 EQIAIAYESKDPKD
+994 EQIAIAYESKDKKD
-1008 PLHKNGVLP
+1008 PLYTRGVLP
-1017 ASNTQYTGPSKT
+1017 ASNTKYTGPSAT
-1029 SKYYGSTY
+1029 SSYYGSNY
-1037 SNSTKPGSKT
+1037 SNSTKT
-1047 KFLGLVVDIKGVKI
+1047 AFLGVPVSIPNPIPILPPLTL
-1061 TVYLTDFIGF
+1061 TVYLTDLISF

-1076 NYVTASTNLTNG
+1076 NYVTASTSLTNG
-1088 TVIPNYNSAI
+1088 TVIPNYNNAI

-1105 QQLKSNT
+1105 EQLKSNT
-1112 DFTTYLAYLINN
+1112 DFTTYLADLINN
-1124 YGQWTNSTLSQKP
+1124 YGQWTNGTLSKKP
-1137 EFSLRDGDGLSTKI
+1137 EFSLKDGNSLSTKI

-1173 NASQYKFINLN
+1173 SASQYKLIND
-1184 KLKDLKI
+1184 K
-1191 KDLIDLISNPQK
+1191 
-1203 LTQDN
+1203 

-1242 SNQAPKPTAPSQP
+1242 SDKAPTPTPTQP

>member
-1 MKKALKFLLAISSL
+1 MKKALKFWLAISSL

-29 ASTNSKNDFD
+29 ASNNSKNDFD

-71 ATTKTKSSAVI
+71 ETTKPKSSAVI

-122 TIKDLKVTNSNN
+122 TIKDLKVINSDN

-146 KINFASISL
+146 KINFASISI
-155 NKINDLIANNTY
+155 NNINDLIANNTY
-167 NAPATQLFPGY
+167 SAPATQLFPGY

-254 PIQANQEVK
+254 PIQPNQEVK
-263 NALGDD
+263 NALGDN

-321 TKDIKT
+321 TKDITT

-363 SNNLTIDGNNK
+363 SNNLTIDENNK

-385 NSTTGTKKIALP
+385 NYTTGTKKIALP

-466 NVAVP
+466 NVLTP

-514 KKIKVDDLKNLQLNQ
+514 KKLKVDDLKNLQLNQ

-668 KTIMTSLSHDDPSII
+668 KTIMTSLSKDDPSII
-683 SLIFNNIDPIFQFL
+683 SLILNNIDPIFQFL

-707 ANVVNIIGIFHT
+707 ANVVKIIGIFHT
-719 YLNSLAEFSAKQIN
+719 YLKSLAEFSAKQIG

-769 VLRIIQHNSPI
+769 VLQIIQPNSPI

-804 SSAEWQNKIFL
+804 SEAEWKNEQNKL
-815 GNVTTYQVK
+815 TKKWTYKVK
-824 TTTIKKTSLTTQL
+824 TTTIKTTSLTTQL

-862 NVQTTIVKNDFAYHS
+862 NVQTTIVKNDFTYNS

-900 MPLLVLLDNVTCE
+900 MPLLVLLDNVTGE
-913 VSLSSPKATTKPTTP
+913 VSLSSSKATSSKPTTP
-928 ETGLT
+928 EAGLST
-933 PVSPGAISLSIL
+933 VTPGAIKVSILSLSL
-945 NIIVATALPTDI
+945 ATTLPTDI
-957 VIIPD
+957 VIMPD
-962 NYLQLSYTANNA
+962 NYLQFSYIANNA

-987 NWAYQLT
+987 NWAYQLI
-994 EQIAIAYESKDPKD
+994 EQIAIAYESSESSKDPFRD
-1008 PLHKNGVLP
+1008 PLYIWGILV
-1017 ASNTQYTGPSKT
+1017 ASNTKYTGPSTT
-1029 SKYYGSTY
+1029 SSYYGSNY
-1037 SNSTKPGSKT
+1037 SNSDQT
-1047 KFLGLVVDIKGVKI
+1047 KFLGVTVVLANI
-1061 TVYLTDFIGF
+1061 YLTDFIGF

-1076 NYVTASTNLTNG
+1076 NYVTASTSLTNG
-1088 TVIPNYNSAI
+1088 TTIPNYNSAI

-1105 QQLKSNT
+1105 EQLKSDT
-1112 DFTTYLAYLINN
+1112 DFTTYLADLINN
-1124 YGQWTNSTLSQKP
+1124 YGQWTNNTLSKKP
-1137 EFSLRDGDGLSTKI
+1137 EFILKDGDGLSTKI

-1173 NASQYKFINLN
+1173 SASQYKLLN
-1184 KLKDLKI
+1184 DK
-1191 KDLIDLISNPQK
+1191 
-1203 LTQDN
+1203 

-1242 SNQAPKPTAPSQP
+1242 SNTKPTPTQP